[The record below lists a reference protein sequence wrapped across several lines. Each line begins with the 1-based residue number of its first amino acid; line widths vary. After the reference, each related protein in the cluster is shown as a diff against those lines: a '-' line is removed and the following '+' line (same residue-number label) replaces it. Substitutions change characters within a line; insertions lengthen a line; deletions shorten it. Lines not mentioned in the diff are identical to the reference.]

1 MIKVRSK
8 TLFISGE
15 EQSIAAVGEAETTV
29 REFSIDRLSGDGIDL
44 ANLIFKLNIRYVGTK
59 QSDRSDLEKIVTDD
73 SIILR
78 WLISS
83 VTLSHPGT
91 AFIQLDAFDREGSCR
106 WKSYQA
112 AVYIEKSLD
121 SVVVSSSTLSEL
133 EQLEK
138 KFDTIGTREVARVE
152 AEKKRVIAEEKRE
165 EAEGKRNQ
173 SLANIVSEEEK
184 IKALSEETKGYRDSI
199 KEDKEAVSRDRK
211 DVVSVRSEVIS
222 AMNTAQQYASSAEA
236 SKTSAISEGNKIKEA
251 TIAIKNEATT
261 ARNEAVNAK
270 TEANNAKNEAISAKN
285 AANSIK
291 GEVQALK
298 NEANSTVE
306 RAKQNADRA
315 ETFANNARVS
325 EGKAEGFKTEASVSA
340 QKAKDSEAKTLEAL
354 KKAEAS
360 GKVSITKEEMKTYVD
375 SAVGNVKSGI
385 TEAEATTLARKV
397 ANDSITSR
405 FADGKGTIESDVRKW
420 SQDPSADLSIDGT
433 SIIPGY
439 FFKNSLSGFRTGMW
453 DIHAKGLMEMRKY
466 VSGEI
471 GKVQTGVPEETMRS
485 YVAGEIG
492 KVKTGAGLTEEQ
504 EKLLKLMELEKK
516 PERELGEVL
525 GLGADHS
532 EQYVLAGLQIAMR
545 YGAYGHIRPGDY
557 IVIGGKKFYVAG
569 VNCQFNSNRNGEILP
584 IKNHVDFICMD
595 TGVVPALSNEQV
607 AKYKAD
613 PIINNNW
620 SLTAVNKIMEE
631 CVFPSFKKAL
641 GMESLRISEK
651 FVGFYGEEP
660 LFQKLWI
667 PTEKELLGTNVG
679 NPEYKDIALQGQYP
693 YFVLHPNA
701 YISNKPFLLAKSI
714 GGQIFL
720 SSNGT
725 VIPGDYG
732 FLQANGGKNQMVQ
745 IPIGFRIQI

>member
-78 WLISS
+78 WLVSS

-121 SVVVSSSTLSEL
+121 SVVVSRSTLSEL

-138 KFDTIGTREVARVE
+138 KFETIGVGEAARVE
-152 AEKKRVIAEEKRE
+152 AEKKRIVAEEKRE
-165 EAEGKRNQ
+165 EAEEKRNR

-184 IKALSEETKGYRDSI
+184 IKAVSEEVKGYRDSI
-199 KEDKEAVSRDRK
+199 KEDKEAVSRDKK

-222 AMNTAQQYASSAEA
+222 AVNTAQQYASSAEA
-236 SKTSAISEGNKIKEA
+236 SKASVISEGNKIKEA
-251 TIAIKNEATT
+251 TIAIKNEATA

-270 TEANNAKNEAISAKN
+270 TEANNAKNEAVSA
-285 AANSIK
+285 
-291 GEVQALK
+291 K
-298 NEANSTVE
+298 NEANNAVA

-405 FADGKGTIESDVRKW
+405 FADGKGTIESDVKKW

-471 GKVQTGVPEETMRS
+471 GKVKTGVPEETMRS
-485 YVAGEIG
+485 YVASEIG
-492 KVKTGAGLTEEQ
+492 KVKTGAGLTEKQ
-504 EKLLKLMELEKK
+504 EKLLNLLELERK
-516 PERELGEVL
+516 PEREIGELL

-532 EQYVLAGLQIAMR
+532 GQYVLAGLQILMR
-545 YGAYGHIRPGDY
+545 KGEYGHIRPGDY
-557 IVIGGKKFYVAG
+557 FYHNWEQKNRKLKFKVLG
-569 VNCQFNSNRNGEILP
+569 VNPYNIGKPHI
-584 IKNHVDFICMD
+584 DFICLDERNTSAFMD
-595 TGVVPALSNEQV
+595 MEKLKTFTAGGRYKTAGIIYEWSKEFMSDNATLLRLITEKSIAQAGNMKIWAPTKCEVFGKSYYDDETAPYVDEFFQYPLF
-607 AKYKAD
+607 AKSQEEKICRKENKT
-613 PIINNNW
+613 PIGLVLLDEN
-620 SLTAVNKIMEE
+620 AVNRQ
-631 CVFPSFKKAL
+631 AL
-641 GMESLRISEK
+641 TS
-651 FVGFYGEEP
+651 
-660 LFQKLWI
+660 
-667 PTEKELLGTNVG
+667 PTGTNFSA
-679 NPEYKDIALQGQYP
+679 EYYNVFTKEQKKDEYC
-693 YFVLHPNA
+693 
-701 YISNKPFLLAKSI
+701 
-714 GGQIFL
+714 
-720 SSNGT
+720 
-725 VIPGDYG
+725 
-732 FLQANGGKNQMVQ
+732 
-745 IPIGFRIQI
+745 IPICFRVALPG

>member
-73 SIILR
+73 AIILR
-78 WLISS
+78 WLVSS

-138 KFDTIGTREVARVE
+138 KFETIGVGEAARVE
-152 AEKKRVIAEEKRE
+152 AEKKRIVAEEKRE

-184 IKALSEETKGYRDSI
+184 IKAVSEEAKGYRDSI

-211 DVVSVRSEVIS
+211 DVVSIRSEVIS
-222 AMNTAQQYASSAEA
+222 AMNTAQQYASSAES
-236 SKTSAISEGNKIKEA
+236 SKA
-251 TIAIKNEATT
+251 EATT

-270 TEANNAKNEAISAKN
+270 TEANSAKNEAVSAKN
-285 AANSIK
+285 ATNSIK

-298 NEANSTVE
+298 NEANSTVD

-315 ETFANNARVS
+315 ETFANNAKVS
-325 EGKAEGFKTEASVSA
+325 EGKAEGFKAEASVSA

-405 FADGKGTIESDVRKW
+405 FADGKGTIESDIKKW

-433 SIIPGY
+433 SVIPGY
-439 FFKNSLSGFRTGMW
+439 FFKNSLSGFRAGMW
-453 DIHAKGLMEMRKY
+453 DIHAKGLMDMRKY
-466 VSGEI
+466 VSSEI
-471 GKVQTGVPEETMRS
+471 SKVQTGVPEETMRS

-492 KVKTGAGLTEEQ
+492 KIKTGTGLTEEQ
-504 EKLLKLMELEKK
+504 EKLLKLVELEKQ
-516 PERELGEVL
+516 PERNIAELL
-525 GLGADHS
+525 GYRSDSSGQA
-532 EQYVLAGLQIAMR
+532 VVAGLQIYMR
-545 YGAYGHIRPGDY
+545 KGVYGHIRPGDY
-557 IVIGGKKFYVAG
+557 FYYDWEQKNRRLKFKVLG
-569 VNCQFNSNRNGEILP
+569 VNPYNIGTPHI
-584 IKNHVDFICMD
+584 DFICLDERNTSAFMD
-595 TGVVPALSNEQV
+595 MEKLKTFTKYGR
-607 AKYKAD
+607 AKTAS
-613 PIINNNW
+613 IINEWNKEFIADNA
-620 SLTAVNKIMEE
+620 SLMRFIFTKYINDVGQMKIWVPTKCEVFGKSYYDDKVAPYSEE
-631 CVFPSFKKAL
+631 LFQ
-641 GMESLRISEK
+641 
-651 FVGFYGEEP
+651 YP
-660 LFQKLWI
+660 LF
-667 PTEKELLGTNVG
+667 
-679 NPEYKDIALQGQYP
+679 
-693 YFVLHPNA
+693 
-701 YISNKPFLLAKSI
+701 AKSQEEKI
-714 GGQIFL
+714 CVKENK
-720 SSNGT
+720 S
-725 VIPGDYG
+725 
-732 FLQANGGKNQMVQ
+732 
-745 IPIGFRIQI
+745 PIGFVLLDTQPGGRQALTSSYGTNFSAEYNNVFTKEQKKDEYCIPICFRVALPG

>member
-78 WLISS
+78 WLVSS

-138 KFDTIGTREVARVE
+138 KFETIGVGEAARVE
-152 AEKKRVIAEEKRE
+152 AEKKRIVAEEKRE
-165 EAEGKRNQ
+165 EAEEKRNQ

-184 IKALSEETKGYRDSI
+184 IKAVSEEAKGYRDSI

-222 AMNTAQQYASSAEA
+222 AVNTAQQYASSAEA
-236 SKTSAISEGNKIKEA
+236 SKASAISEGNKIKEA

-270 TEANNAKNEAISAKN
+270 TEANGAKNEAVSA
-285 AANSIK
+285 
-291 GEVQALK
+291 K
-298 NEANSTVE
+298 NEANNAAA

-315 ETFANNARVS
+315 ETFANNAKVS
-325 EGKAEGFKTEASVSA
+325 EGKAEGFKTEASASA
-340 QKAKDSEAKTLEAL
+340 QKAKDSETKTLEAL

-360 GKVSITKEEMKTYVD
+360 GKVPSVTKEEMKTYVD
-375 SAVGNVKSGI
+375 SAVGNVKGGI

-405 FADGKGTIESDVRKW
+405 FADGKGTIESDVKKW
-420 SQDPSADLSIDGT
+420 SQDPSAELSIDGT

-439 FFKNSLSGFRTGMW
+439 FFKNSLSGFRAGMW

-471 GKVQTGVPEETMRS
+471 GKVKTGVPEETMRS

-492 KVKTGAGLTEEQ
+492 KVKTGAGLTEKQ
-504 EKLLKLMELEKK
+504 EKLLNLLELERK
-516 PERELGEVL
+516 PEREIGELL

-532 EQYVLAGLQIAMR
+532 GQYVLAGLQILMR
-545 YGAYGHIRPGDY
+545 KGEYGHIRPGDY
-557 IVIGGKKFYVAG
+557 FYHNWEQKNRKLKFKVLG
-569 VNCQFNSNRNGEILP
+569 VNPYNIGKPHI
-584 IKNHVDFICMD
+584 DFICLDERNTSAFMD
-595 TGVVPALSNEQV
+595 MEKLKTFTAGGR
-607 AKYKAD
+607 YKTAG
-613 PIINNNW
+613 IIYEW
-620 SLTAVNKIMEE
+620 SKEFMSDNATLLRLITEKSIAQAGNMKIWAPTKCEVFGKSYYDDETAPYVDE
-631 CVFPSFKKAL
+631 FL
-641 GMESLRISEK
+641 Q
-651 FVGFYGEEP
+651 YP
-660 LFQKLWI
+660 LF
-667 PTEKELLGTNVG
+667 
-679 NPEYKDIALQGQYP
+679 
-693 YFVLHPNA
+693 
-701 YISNKPFLLAKSI
+701 AKSQEEKI
-714 GGQIFL
+714 CRKE
-720 SSNGT
+720 N
-725 VIPGDYG
+725 
-732 FLQANGGKNQMVQ
+732 K
-745 IPIGFRIQI
+745 IPIGFVLLDENSVNRQALTSPTGTNFSAEYYNVFTKEQKKDEYCIPICFRVALPG

>member
-78 WLISS
+78 WLVSS

-138 KFDTIGTREVARVE
+138 KFDTIGAREAARVE
-152 AEKKRVIAEEKRE
+152 AEKKRSVAEEKRE
-165 EAEGKRNQ
+165 EAEGKRNR

-184 IKALSEETKGYRDSI
+184 IKAVSEEAKGYRDSI
-199 KEDKEAVSRDRK
+199 KEDKEAVSRDKK
-211 DVVSVRSEVIS
+211 DVISVRSEVIS
-222 AMNTAQQYASSAEA
+222 AMNTAQQYASSAES
-236 SKTSAISEGNKIKEA
+236 SKA
-251 TIAIKNEATT
+251 EATT
-261 ARNEAVNAK
+261 ARNEAVTAK
-270 TEANNAKNEAISAKN
+270 TEANSAKNEAVSAKN

-291 GEVQALK
+291 GEVQTLK
-298 NEANSTVE
+298 NEANSTVD

-315 ETFANNARVS
+315 ETFANNAKVS

-354 KKAEAS
+354 KKSEAS

-405 FADGKGTIESDVRKW
+405 FADGKGTIESDVKKW

-471 GKVQTGVPEETMRS
+471 GKVKTGVPEETMRS
-485 YVAGEIG
+485 YVASEIG
-492 KVKTGAGLTEEQ
+492 KVKTGAGLTEKQ
-504 EKLLKLMELEKK
+504 EKLLNLLELERK
-516 PERELGEVL
+516 PEREIGELL

-532 EQYVLAGLQIAMR
+532 GQYVLAGLQILMR
-545 YGAYGHIRPGDY
+545 KGEYGHIRPGDY
-557 IVIGGKKFYVAG
+557 FYHNWEQKNRKLKFKVLG
-569 VNCQFNSNRNGEILP
+569 VNPYNIGKPHI
-584 IKNHVDFICMD
+584 DFICLDERNTSAFMD
-595 TGVVPALSNEQV
+595 MEKLKTFTAGGR
-607 AKYKAD
+607 YKTAG
-613 PIINNNW
+613 IIYEW
-620 SLTAVNKIMEE
+620 SKEFMSDNATLLRLITEKSIAQAGNMKIWAPTKCEVFGKSYYDDETAPYVDE
-631 CVFPSFKKAL
+631 FL
-641 GMESLRISEK
+641 Q
-651 FVGFYGEEP
+651 YP
-660 LFQKLWI
+660 LF
-667 PTEKELLGTNVG
+667 
-679 NPEYKDIALQGQYP
+679 
-693 YFVLHPNA
+693 
-701 YISNKPFLLAKSI
+701 AKSQEEKI
-714 GGQIFL
+714 CRKE
-720 SSNGT
+720 N
-725 VIPGDYG
+725 
-732 FLQANGGKNQMVQ
+732 K
-745 IPIGFRIQI
+745 IPIGFVLLDENPVNRQALTSPTGTNFSAEYYNVFTKEQKKDEYCIPICFRVALPG

>member
-59 QSDRSDLEKIVTDD
+59 QSDRSDLEKVVTDD

-138 KFDTIGTREVARVE
+138 KFDTIGAREAARVE
-152 AEKKRVIAEEKRE
+152 AEKKRIVAEEKRE

-184 IKALSEETKGYRDSI
+184 IKAISEEAKGYRDSI
-199 KEDKEAVSRDRK
+199 KEDKEAVSRDKK
-211 DVVSVRSEVIS
+211 DVVSLRSEVVS

-236 SKTSAISEGNKIKEA
+236 SKSSAISEGNRIKEA

-291 GEVQALK
+291 GEVQTLK
-298 NEANSTVE
+298 NEANNAVD

-405 FADGKGTIESDVRKW
+405 FADGKDTIESDVRKW
-420 SQDPSADLSIDGT
+420 SQDPSAELSIDGT

-504 EKLLKLMELEKK
+504 EKLLKLVELEKQ
-516 PERELGEVL
+516 PERNIAELL
-525 GLGADHS
+525 GYPINSSGQA
-532 EQYVLAGLQIAMR
+532 VVAGLQIHMR
-545 YGAYGHIRPGDY
+545 KGVYGHIRPGDY
-557 IVIGGKKFYVAG
+557 FYYDWEQKNRKLKFKVLG
-569 VNCQFNSNRNGEILP
+569 VNPYNIGKPHI
-584 IKNHVDFICMD
+584 DFICLDARNTSAFMD
-595 TGVVPALSNEQV
+595 MEKLRTFTAGGRYKPAGIIYEWSKEFITDNAALLRLITKKNISNAGNMQIWAPTRCEV
-607 AKYKAD
+607 FGKDYYAD
-613 PIINNNW
+613 RVEPFNN
-620 SLTAVNKIMEE
+620 EY
-631 CVFPSFKKAL
+631 FQ
-641 GMESLRISEK
+641 
-651 FVGFYGEEP
+651 YP
-660 LFQKLWI
+660 LFAKSQEERLCRTDDGKTIGFMLLDNGGSSDQAVATADGTAGA
-667 PTEKELLGTNVG
+667 TEF
-679 NPEYKDIALQGQYP
+679 Y
-693 YFVLHPNA
+693 NA
-701 YISNKPFLLAKSI
+701 YTTEQKK
-714 GGQIFL
+714 
-720 SSNGT
+720 
-725 VIPGDYG
+725 GDYC
-732 FLQANGGKNQMVQ
+732 
-745 IPIGFRIQI
+745 IPICFRVALPG

>member
-44 ANLIFKLNIRYVGTK
+44 ANLIFRLNIRYVGTK

-78 WLISS
+78 WLVSS

-121 SVVVSSSTLSEL
+121 SVVVSRSTLSEL

-138 KFDTIGTREVARVE
+138 KFETIGVGEAARVE
-152 AEKKRVIAEEKRE
+152 AEKKRIVAEEKRE
-165 EAEGKRNQ
+165 EAEEKRNQ

-184 IKALSEETKGYRDSI
+184 IKAVSEEAKGYRDSI
-199 KEDKEAVSRDRK
+199 KEDKEAVSRDRN

-236 SKTSAISEGNKIKEA
+236 SKASVISEGNKVKEA

-270 TEANNAKNEAISAKN
+270 TEANSAKNEAVSAKN

-298 NEANSTVE
+298 NEANSTVD

-315 ETFANNARVS
+315 ESFANNAKVS

-397 ANDSITSR
+397 ANESITSR

-420 SQDPSADLSIDGT
+420 SQDPSAELNIDMT
-433 SIIPGY
+433 SVIPGY
-439 FFKNSLSGFRTGMW
+439 FFKNSLSGFRSGMW
-453 DIHAKGLMEMRKY
+453 DIHEKGLTEMRKY

-504 EKLLKLMELEKK
+504 EKLLKLVELEKQ
-516 PERELGEVL
+516 PERNIAELL
-525 GLGADHS
+525 GYPINSSGQD
-532 EQYVLAGLQIAMR
+532 VVAGLQIHMR
-545 YGAYGHIRPGDY
+545 KGVYGHIRPGDY
-557 IVIGGKKFYVAG
+557 FYYDWEQKNRKLKFKVLG
-569 VNCQFNSNRNGEILP
+569 VNPYSIGTPHI
-584 IKNHVDFICMD
+584 DFICLDERNTSAFMD
-595 TGVVPALSNEQV
+595 MEKLKTFTRTGRWKTAS
-607 AKYKAD
+607 
-613 PIINNNW
+613 IINEWNKEFIADNA
-620 SLTAVNKIMEE
+620 SLMRFIYTKYINDAGQMKIWAPTKCE
-631 CVFPSFKKAL
+631 VFGKSYYEDKVAPYSDEF
-641 GMESLRISEK
+641 
-651 FVGFYGEEP
+651 FQYP
-660 LFQKLWI
+660 LFAKSQDERVCI
-667 PTEKELLGTNVG
+667 KENKSSIGFVLLDAQPGGRQALTSYYGTNFSA
-679 NPEYKDIALQGQYP
+679 EYENVFTKEQ
-693 YFVLHPNA
+693 
-701 YISNKPFLLAKSI
+701 K
-714 GGQIFL
+714 
-720 SSNGT
+720 
-725 VIPGDYG
+725 
-732 FLQANGGKNQMVQ
+732 KNEYC
-745 IPIGFRIQI
+745 IPICFRVALPE

>member
-78 WLISS
+78 WLVSS

-138 KFDTIGTREVARVE
+138 KFDTIGVGEAARVE
-152 AEKKRVIAEEKRE
+152 AEKKRIVAEEKRE
-165 EAEGKRNQ
+165 EAEEKRNQ

-184 IKALSEETKGYRDSI
+184 IKAVSEEAKGYRDSI
-199 KEDKEAVSRDRK
+199 KEDKEAVSRDKK

-222 AMNTAQQYASSAEA
+222 AVNTAQQYASSAEA
-236 SKTSAISEGNKIKEA
+236 SKV
-251 TIAIKNEATT
+251 EATT

-270 TEANNAKNEAISAKN
+270 TEANSAKNEAVSAKN
-285 AANSIK
+285 ATNSIK

-298 NEANSTVE
+298 NEANSTVAM
-306 RAKQNADRA
+306 AKQNADRA
-315 ETFANNARVS
+315 ESFANNAKVS
-325 EGKAEGFKTEASVSA
+325 EGKAEGFKAEASVSA

-439 FFKNSLSGFRTGMW
+439 FFKNSLSGFRTGVW
-453 DIHAKGLMEMRKY
+453 DLYAKGLMEMRKY
-466 VSGEI
+466 VS
-471 GKVQTGVPEETMRS
+471 
-485 YVAGEIG
+485 GEIG

-504 EKLLKLMELEKK
+504 EKLLNLLELERK
-516 PERELGEVL
+516 PEREIGELL

-532 EQYVLAGLQIAMR
+532 GQYVLAGLQILMR
-545 YGAYGHIRPGDY
+545 KGEYGHIRPGDY
-557 IVIGGKKFYVAG
+557 FYHNWEQKNRKLKFKVLG
-569 VNCQFNSNRNGEILP
+569 VNPYNIGKPHI
-584 IKNHVDFICMD
+584 DFICLDERNTSAFMD
-595 TGVVPALSNEQV
+595 MEKLKTFTAGGR
-607 AKYKAD
+607 YKTAG
-613 PIINNNW
+613 IIYEW
-620 SLTAVNKIMEE
+620 SKEFMSDNATLLRLITEKSIAQAGNMKIWAPTKCE
-631 CVFPSFKKAL
+631 VFGKSYYEDKAYPYSDEFL
-641 GMESLRISEK
+641 Q
-651 FVGFYGEEP
+651 YP
-660 LFQKLWI
+660 LFAKSQEEKICRADNNRAIGFVLLDQSPVNRQALTS
-667 PTEKELLGTNVG
+667 PTGTNFSA
-679 NPEYKDIALQGQYP
+679 EYYNVFTKEQKKDEYC
-693 YFVLHPNA
+693 
-701 YISNKPFLLAKSI
+701 
-714 GGQIFL
+714 
-720 SSNGT
+720 
-725 VIPGDYG
+725 
-732 FLQANGGKNQMVQ
+732 
-745 IPIGFRIQI
+745 IPICFRVALPG

>member
-138 KFDTIGTREVARVE
+138 KFDTIGVGEAARVE
-152 AEKKRVIAEEKRE
+152 AEKKRIIAEQKRE
-165 EAEGKRNQ
+165 EAEEKRNQ

-184 IKALSEETKGYRDSI
+184 IKAVSEETKGYRDSV
-199 KEDKEAVSRDRK
+199 KADKEAVSRDRK

-222 AMNTAQQYASSAEA
+222 AVNTAQQYASSAEA
-236 SKTSAISEGNKIKEA
+236 SKTSAISECNKIKEA
-251 TIAIKNEATT
+251 TIAIKSEAIT

-270 TEANNAKNEAISAKN
+270 TEANSAKNEAISAKN

-298 NEANSTVE
+298 NEASSTVD

-315 ETFANNARVS
+315 ETFANNAKAS

-340 QKAKDSEAKTLEAL
+340 QKAKDSESKTLEAL

-385 TEAEATTLARKV
+385 TEAEATALARKV
-397 ANDSITSR
+397 ANDSINSR

-420 SQDPSADLSIDGT
+420 SQDQSAELSIDMT
-433 SIIPGY
+433 SVIPGY
-439 FFKNSLSGFRTGMW
+439 FFKNSLSGFRSGMW
-453 DIHAKGLMEMRKY
+453 DIHAKGLMELRNVEKSLY
-466 VSGEI
+466 STQRDLLTFLNRGNALETFKEI
-471 GKVQTGVPEETMRS
+471 KRLVNGNQHDRLKV
-485 YVAGEIG
+485 
-492 KVKTGAGLTEEQ
+492 
-504 EKLLKLMELEKK
+504 
-516 PERELGEVL
+516 
-525 GLGADHS
+525 
-532 EQYVLAGLQIAMR
+532 
-545 YGAYGHIRPGDY
+545 GDY
-557 IVIGGKKFYVAG
+557 IVDNNIKWIVA
-569 VNCQFNSNRNGEILP
+569 SIDRLGEKRSVEFLTF
-584 IKNHVDFICMD
+584 DFPD
-595 TGVVPALSNEQV
+595 TLSVE
-607 AKYKAD
+607 
-613 PIINNNW
+613 
-620 SLTAVNKIMEE
+620 
-631 CVFPSFKKAL
+631 FK
-641 GMESLRISEK
+641 
-651 FVGFYGEEP
+651 
-660 LFQKLWI
+660 
-667 PTEKELLGTNVG
+667 
-679 NPEYKDIALQGQYP
+679 
-693 YFVLHPNA
+693 
-701 YISNKPFLLAKSI
+701 
-714 GGQIFL
+714 
-720 SSNGT
+720 
-725 VIPGDYG
+725 
-732 FLQANGGKNQMVQ
+732 GGKNYVLSFELIDTEVSKICNAVEATSRLAREG
-745 IPIGFRIQI
+745 IPSKTTLYREEGTYETMYYAPDIGSVDTIKAISMLAAFYSKPSTLDINYIASPTMPLFNLEMFKKKLSASAYLVRSIFDFFGLSVTKGDFPDFGDFDSQASYDKRSKLPKPIICFRIEGN

>member
-121 SVVVSSSTLSEL
+121 SVVVSRSTLSEL

-138 KFDTIGTREVARVE
+138 KFETIGVGEAARVE
-152 AEKKRVIAEEKRE
+152 AEKKRIVAEEKRE

-184 IKALSEETKGYRDSI
+184 IKAVSEEVKGYRDSI
-199 KEDKEAVSRDRK
+199 KEDKEAVSRDKK

-222 AMNTAQQYASSAEA
+222 AMNTAQQYASSAES
-236 SKTSAISEGNKIKEA
+236 SKA
-251 TIAIKNEATT
+251 EATT

-298 NEANSTVE
+298 NEANSTVD

-315 ETFANNARVS
+315 ESFANNAKVS

-405 FADGKGTIESDVRKW
+405 FADGKGTIESDVKKW
-420 SQDPSADLSIDGT
+420 SQDPSAELNIDAT
-433 SIIPGY
+433 SVIPGY
-439 FFKNSLSGFRTGMW
+439 FFKNSLSGFRSGMW
-453 DIHAKGLMEMRKY
+453 DIHAKGLMELRNVEKSLY
-466 VSGEI
+466 STQRDLLTFLNRGNALETFKEI
-471 GKVQTGVPEETMRS
+471 KSLVKSNQHDQLKV
-485 YVAGEIG
+485 
-492 KVKTGAGLTEEQ
+492 
-504 EKLLKLMELEKK
+504 
-516 PERELGEVL
+516 
-525 GLGADHS
+525 
-532 EQYVLAGLQIAMR
+532 
-545 YGAYGHIRPGDY
+545 GDY
-557 IVIGGKKFYVAG
+557 IVDNNIKWIVASIDRLGEKRSVEFLTFDFPDTLSLESENLKNKVFTLKDFDIEISKICNNTEATSRLAREGIPSKTILYYGEGTYETMYYVPYHESVDAINVLGATITIANLLDKEFTTNVDATNIPLFNLEIFKRKLYASAYLLRLGNGFGSYSVTKG
-569 VNCQFNSNRNGEILP
+569 VHPNPGDFNSKVSPDKRSKLP
-584 IKNHVDFICMD
+584 K
-595 TGVVPALSNEQV
+595 
-607 AKYKAD
+607 
-613 PIINNNW
+613 PII
-620 SLTAVNKIMEE
+620 
-631 CVFPSFKKAL
+631 C
-641 GMESLRISEK
+641 
-651 FVGFYGEEP
+651 
-660 LFQKLWI
+660 
-667 PTEKELLGTNVG
+667 
-679 NPEYKDIALQGQYP
+679 
-693 YFVLHPNA
+693 
-701 YISNKPFLLAKSI
+701 
-714 GGQIFL
+714 
-720 SSNGT
+720 
-725 VIPGDYG
+725 
-732 FLQANGGKNQMVQ
+732 
-745 IPIGFRIQI
+745 FRIEGN

>member
-73 SIILR
+73 AIILR
-78 WLISS
+78 WLVSS

-138 KFDTIGTREVARVE
+138 KFDTIGVGEAARVE
-152 AEKKRVIAEEKRE
+152 AEKKRIVAEEKRE
-165 EAEGKRNQ
+165 EAEEKRNR

-184 IKALSEETKGYRDSI
+184 IKAVSEEAKGYRDSI
-199 KEDKEAVSRDRK
+199 KEDKEAVSRDRN

-236 SKTSAISEGNKIKEA
+236 SKASVISEGNKIKEA
-251 TIAIKNEATT
+251 TTAIKNEATT

-270 TEANNAKNEAISAKN
+270 TEANNAKNEAVSAKN
-285 AANSIK
+285 ETNNAVA
-291 GEVQALK
+291 
-298 NEANSTVE
+298 

-315 ETFANNARVS
+315 ETFANNAKVS
-325 EGKAEGFKTEASVSA
+325 EGKAEGFKAEASVSA

-405 FADGKGTIESDVRKW
+405 FADGKGTIESDVKKW
-420 SQDPSADLSIDGT
+420 SQDPSAELSIDGT

-439 FFKNSLSGFRTGMW
+439 FFKNSLSGFRAGMW
-453 DIHAKGLMEMRKY
+453 DIHAKGLMDMRKY

-471 GKVQTGVPEETMRS
+471 SKVKTGVPEETMRS

-504 EKLLKLMELEKK
+504 EKLLKLMELEKQ
-516 PERELGEVL
+516 PERNIAELL
-525 GLGADHS
+525 GYPINSSGQA
-532 EQYVLAGLQIAMR
+532 VVAGLQIHMR
-545 YGAYGHIRPGDY
+545 KGVYGHIRPGDY
-557 IVIGGKKFYVAG
+557 FYYDWEQKNRKLKFKVLG
-569 VNCQFNSNRNGEILP
+569 VNPYNIGNPHI
-584 IKNHVDFICMD
+584 DFICLDERNTSAFMD
-595 TGVVPALSNEQV
+595 MEKLKTFTKYGR
-607 AKYKAD
+607 AKTAS
-613 PIINNNW
+613 IINEWNKEFIADNA
-620 SLTAVNKIMEE
+620 SLMRFIFTKYINDVGQMKIWAPTKCEVFGKSYYDDKVAPYSEE
-631 CVFPSFKKAL
+631 LFQ
-641 GMESLRISEK
+641 
-651 FVGFYGEEP
+651 YP
-660 LFQKLWI
+660 LF
-667 PTEKELLGTNVG
+667 
-679 NPEYKDIALQGQYP
+679 
-693 YFVLHPNA
+693 
-701 YISNKPFLLAKSI
+701 AKSQEEKI
-714 GGQIFL
+714 CVKENK
-720 SSNGT
+720 S
-725 VIPGDYG
+725 
-732 FLQANGGKNQMVQ
+732 
-745 IPIGFRIQI
+745 PIGFVLLDTQPGGRQALTSSYGTNFSAEYNNVFTKEQKKDEYCIPICFRVALPG

>member
-73 SIILR
+73 AIILR
-78 WLISS
+78 WLVSS

-138 KFDTIGTREVARVE
+138 KFETVGVGEAARVE
-152 AEKKRVIAEEKRE
+152 AEKKRIVAEEKRE

-184 IKALSEETKGYRDSI
+184 IKAVSEEVKGYRDSI
-199 KEDKEAVSRDRK
+199 KEDKEAVSRDKK

-222 AMNTAQQYASSAEA
+222 AMNTAQQYASSAES
-236 SKTSAISEGNKIKEA
+236 SKA
-251 TIAIKNEATT
+251 EATT

-298 NEANSTVE
+298 NEANSTVD

-315 ETFANNARVS
+315 ETFANNAKVS

-492 KVKTGAGLTEEQ
+492 KVKTGTGLTEEQ

-516 PERELGEVL
+516 PEREIGELL

-532 EQYVLAGLQIAMR
+532 EQYVIAGLQIAMR

-613 PIINNNW
+613 PIIKNNW
-620 SLTAVNKIMEE
+620 SLAAVNKIMEE

-701 YISNKPFLLAKSI
+701 YISNKLFLLAKSI
-714 GGQIFL
+714 GGQLFF

-725 VIPGDYG
+725 VLPGDYG

>member
-78 WLISS
+78 WLVSS

-121 SVVVSSSTLSEL
+121 SVVVSRSTLSEL

-138 KFDTIGTREVARVE
+138 KFDTIGAREAARVE
-152 AEKKRVIAEEKRE
+152 AEKKRIAAEEKRE
-165 EAEGKRNQ
+165 EAEEKRNR

-184 IKALSEETKGYRDSI
+184 IKAVSEEVKGYRDSI
-199 KEDKEAVSRDRK
+199 KEDKEAVSRDKK

-236 SKTSAISEGNKIKEA
+236 SKA
-251 TIAIKNEATT
+251 EATT

-270 TEANNAKNEAISAKN
+270 TEANSAKNEAVSAKN

-291 GEVQALK
+291 GEVQTLK
-298 NEANSTVE
+298 NEANNAVA
-306 RAKQNADRA
+306 RANQNADRA
-315 ETFANNARVS
+315 ETFANNAKVS

-360 GKVSITKEEMKTYVD
+360 GKVPGVTKEEMKTYVD

-405 FADGKGTIESDVRKW
+405 FADGKGTIESDVKKW
-420 SQDPSADLSIDGT
+420 SQDPSAELNIDAT
-433 SIIPGY
+433 SVIPGY
-439 FFKNSLSGFRTGMW
+439 FFKNSLSGFRAGMW
-453 DIHAKGLMEMRKY
+453 DIHAKGLTEMRKY

-471 GKVQTGVPEETMRS
+471 GKIKTGVPEETMRS

-492 KVKTGAGLTEEQ
+492 KVKAGAGLTEEQ

-516 PERELGEVL
+516 PEREIGELL
-525 GLGADHS
+525 GLGADTS
-532 EQYVLAGLQIAMR
+532 RQYILAVLQLHMR
-545 YGAYGHIRPGDY
+545 KGAYGHIRPGDY
-557 IVIGGKKFYVAG
+557 FYYDWVQKNRKLKFKVLG
-569 VNCQFNSNRNGEILP
+569 VNPYNIGKPHI
-584 IKNHVDFICMD
+584 DFICLDARNTSAFMD
-595 TGVVPALSNEQV
+595 MEKLKTYTAYGRYKSAGIIYEWSKEFISDNADLLRYVTEKSIEQAGNMKIWAPTKCEV
-607 AKYKAD
+607 FGKSYYEDKAYPYSD
-613 PIINNNW
+613 
-620 SLTAVNKIMEE
+620 E
-631 CVFPSFKKAL
+631 FFQ
-641 GMESLRISEK
+641 
-651 FVGFYGEEP
+651 YP
-660 LFQKLWI
+660 LFAKSQEEKICRADNNRGIGFVLLDQSPVNRQALTS
-667 PTEKELLGTNVG
+667 PTGTNFSA
-679 NPEYKDIALQGQYP
+679 EYVNVFTKEQKKDEYC
-693 YFVLHPNA
+693 
-701 YISNKPFLLAKSI
+701 
-714 GGQIFL
+714 
-720 SSNGT
+720 
-725 VIPGDYG
+725 
-732 FLQANGGKNQMVQ
+732 
-745 IPIGFRIQI
+745 IPICFRVALPG

>member
-73 SIILR
+73 AIILR
-78 WLISS
+78 WLVSS

-138 KFDTIGTREVARVE
+138 KFDTIGAREAARVE
-152 AEKKRVIAEEKRE
+152 AEKKRIVAEEKRE
-165 EAEGKRNQ
+165 EAEEKRNQ
-173 SLANIVSEEEK
+173 SLANIISEEEK
-184 IKALSEETKGYRDSI
+184 IKAVSEEAKGYRDSV
-199 KEDKEAVSRDRK
+199 KEDKEAVSRDKK

-222 AMNTAQQYASSAEA
+222 AMNTAQQYASSAES
-236 SKTSAISEGNKIKEA
+236 SKA
-251 TIAIKNEATT
+251 EATT

-298 NEANSTVE
+298 NEANSTVD

-315 ETFANNARVS
+315 ETFANNAKVS

-340 QKAKDSEAKTLEAL
+340 QKAKDSESKTLEAL

-453 DIHAKGLMEMRKY
+453 DIHAKGLTEMRKY

-492 KVKTGAGLTEEQ
+492 KVKTGTGLTEEQ

-516 PERELGEVL
+516 PEREIGELL

-532 EQYVLAGLQIAMR
+532 EQYVIAGLQIAMR

-569 VNCQFNSNRNGEILP
+569 VNCQFNSNRNEEILP

-595 TGVVPALSNEQV
+595 SGVVPALSNEQV

-613 PIINNNW
+613 PAINNNW
-620 SLTAVNKIMEE
+620 SLAAVNKIMEE

-701 YISNKPFLLAKSI
+701 YISNKLFLLSKSI
-714 GGQIFL
+714 DGQLFF

-725 VIPGDYG
+725 VLPGDFG

>member
-15 EQSIAAVGEAETTV
+15 EQSISAVGEAETTV
-29 REFSIDRLSGDGIDL
+29 REFCIDRLSGDGIDL
-44 ANLIFKLNIRYVGTK
+44 ANLIFKLNIRYVGAK

-78 WLISS
+78 WLVSS
-83 VTLSHPGT
+83 VTLSHAGT

-138 KFDTIGTREVARVE
+138 KFETIGAGEAARVE
-152 AEKKRVIAEEKRE
+152 AEKKRIVAEEKRE
-165 EAEGKRNQ
+165 EAEEKRNQ

-184 IKALSEETKGYRDSI
+184 IKAVSEEAKGYRDSV
-199 KEDKEAVSRDRK
+199 KADKEAVSRDRK

-222 AMNTAQQYASSAEA
+222 AVNTAQQYASSAEA
-236 SKTSAISEGNKIKEA
+236 SKTSAISESNKIKEA
-251 TIAIKNEATT
+251 TIAIKNEAAA
-261 ARNEAVNAK
+261 ARNEAINAK

-298 NEANSTVE
+298 NEASSTVD

-315 ETFANNARVS
+315 ETFANNAKVS

-340 QKAKDSEAKTLEAL
+340 QKAKDSESKTLEAL

-385 TEAEATTLARKV
+385 TEAEATALARKV
-397 ANDSITSR
+397 ANDSINSR

-420 SQDPSADLSIDGT
+420 SQDPSAELNIDMT
-433 SIIPGY
+433 SVIPGY
-439 FFKNSLSGFRTGMW
+439 FFKNSLSGFRSGMW
-453 DIHAKGLMEMRKY
+453 DIHEKGLTEMRKY

-492 KVKTGAGLTEEQ
+492 KVKTGAGLTEKQ
-504 EKLLKLMELEKK
+504 EKLLKLMELEMKS
-516 PERELGEVL
+516 ERHIGELL
-525 GLGADHS
+525 GLDADRS
-532 EQYVLAGLQIAMR
+532 GQYMASVLAAVLRNGL
-545 YGAYGHIRPGDY
+545 YGNIRPGDY
-557 IVIGGKKFYVAG
+557 FYYDWEQKNRKLKFKVLG
-569 VNCQFNSNRNGEILP
+569 VNPYNIGRPHI
-584 IKNHVDFICMD
+584 DFICLDARNTSAFMD
-595 TGVVPALSNEQV
+595 MEKLKTFTRTGR
-607 AKYKAD
+607 YKTAD
-613 PIINNNW
+613 IINEW
-620 SLTAVNKIMEE
+620 SKEFISDNEFLLRRITEKSIGYAGKMKIWAPTRCE
-631 CVFPSFKKAL
+631 VFGKSYYDDKTGPYVDEFL
-641 GMESLRISEK
+641 Q
-651 FVGFYGEEP
+651 YP
-660 LFQKLWI
+660 LFAKSQEEKICRKEDKSPIGFVLLDEYSVNRQALTS
-667 PTEKELLGTNVG
+667 PTGTSFSE
-679 NPEYKDIALQGQYP
+679 EYKDVFIKEQNEDEYC
-693 YFVLHPNA
+693 
-701 YISNKPFLLAKSI
+701 
-714 GGQIFL
+714 
-720 SSNGT
+720 
-725 VIPGDYG
+725 
-732 FLQANGGKNQMVQ
+732 M
-745 IPIGFRIQI
+745 PICFRIA

>member
-29 REFSIDRLSGDGIDL
+29 REFSIDRLSGDGIGL

-73 SIILR
+73 AIILR

-121 SVVVSSSTLSEL
+121 SVIVSSSTLSEL

-138 KFDTIGTREVARVE
+138 KFETIGIGEAARVE
-152 AEKKRVIAEEKRE
+152 AEKKRIVAEEKRE

-184 IKALSEETKGYRDSI
+184 IKAISEEAKGYRDSI
-199 KEDKEAVSRDRK
+199 KEDKEAVSRDKK
-211 DVVSVRSEVIS
+211 DVVSLRSEVVS

-236 SKTSAISEGNKIKEA
+236 SKTSVISEGNKIKEA

-270 TEANNAKNEAISAKN
+270 TEANSAKNEAVSAKN

-298 NEANSTVE
+298 NEANNAVD

-315 ETFANNARVS
+315 ETFANNAKLS
-325 EGKAEGFKTEASVSA
+325 EGKVEGFKTEASVSA
-340 QKAKDSEAKTLEAL
+340 QKAKDAESKTLEAL
-354 KKAEAS
+354 KKAEAN
-360 GKVSITKEEMKTYVD
+360 GRVSITKEEMKTYVD
-375 SAVGNVKSGI
+375 SAVGKVKSGI

-420 SQDPSADLSIDGT
+420 SQDPFADLSIDAT
-433 SIIPGY
+433 SVIPGY
-439 FFKNSLSGFRTGMW
+439 FFKNALSGFKTGMF
-453 DIHAKGLMEMRKY
+453 DIYGKGQLELRNVEKSLYSTQRDLLTFLNRGNALDTFKEIKRLVNGNQHDKLRRK
-466 VSGEI
+466 E
-471 GKVQTGVPEETMRS
+471 KRGVLN
-485 YVAGEIG
+485 I
-492 KVKTGAGLTEEQ
+492 
-504 EKLLKLMELEKK
+504 
-516 PERELGEVL
+516 
-525 GLGADHS
+525 
-532 EQYVLAGLQIAMR
+532 
-545 YGAYGHIRPGDY
+545 
-557 IVIGGKKFYVAG
+557 
-569 VNCQFNSNRNGEILP
+569 
-584 IKNHVDFICMD
+584 
-595 TGVVPALSNEQV
+595 
-607 AKYKAD
+607 
-613 PIINNNW
+613 
-620 SLTAVNKIMEE
+620 
-631 CVFPSFKKAL
+631 
-641 GMESLRISEK
+641 
-651 FVGFYGEEP
+651 
-660 LFQKLWI
+660 
-667 PTEKELLGTNVG
+667 
-679 NPEYKDIALQGQYP
+679 
-693 YFVLHPNA
+693 
-701 YISNKPFLLAKSI
+701 
-714 GGQIFL
+714 
-720 SSNGT
+720 
-725 VIPGDYG
+725 
-732 FLQANGGKNQMVQ
+732 
-745 IPIGFRIQI
+745 

>member
-73 SIILR
+73 AIILR

-121 SVVVSSSTLSEL
+121 SVVVSRSTLSEL

-138 KFDTIGTREVARVE
+138 KFETIGAREAARVE
-152 AEKKRVIAEEKRE
+152 AEKKRIVAEEKRE
-165 EAEGKRNQ
+165 EAEEKRNQ
-173 SLANIVSEEEK
+173 SLANIISEEEK
-184 IKALSEETKGYRDSI
+184 IKAVSEEAKGYRDSI

-222 AMNTAQQYASSAEA
+222 ALNTTQQYASSAES
-236 SKTSAISEGNKIKEA
+236 SKA
-251 TIAIKNEATT
+251 EATT

-270 TEANNAKNEAISAKN
+270 TEANSAKNEAVSAKN

-291 GEVQALK
+291 GEVQTLK
-298 NEANSTVE
+298 NEASSTVA

-315 ETFANNARVS
+315 ETFANNAKVS

-471 GKVQTGVPEETMRS
+471 GKVKTGVPEETMRS

-492 KVKTGAGLTEEQ
+492 KVKTGAGLTEKQ
-504 EKLLKLMELEKK
+504 EKLLNLLELERK
-516 PERELGEVL
+516 PEREIGEVL

-532 EQYVLAGLQIAMR
+532 WKYVLAGLQIHMR
-545 YGAYGHIRPGDY
+545 KGEYGYIRPGDY
-557 IVIGGKKFYVAG
+557 FYYDWVQKNRKLKFKVLG
-569 VNCQFNSNRNGEILP
+569 VNPYNIGKPHI
-584 IKNHVDFICMD
+584 DFICLDERNTSAFMD
-595 TGVVPALSNEQV
+595 MEKFRTFTRTGR
-607 AKYKAD
+607 YKTAD
-613 PIINNNW
+613 IINEW
-620 SLTAVNKIMEE
+620 SKEFMSDNADLLMFITEKSIVQAGNMKIWAPTKCEVFGKSYYDDETAPYVDE
-631 CVFPSFKKAL
+631 FFQ
-641 GMESLRISEK
+641 
-651 FVGFYGEEP
+651 YP
-660 LFQKLWI
+660 LF
-667 PTEKELLGTNVG
+667 
-679 NPEYKDIALQGQYP
+679 
-693 YFVLHPNA
+693 
-701 YISNKPFLLAKSI
+701 AKSQEEKI
-714 GGQIFL
+714 CRKENK
-720 SSNGT
+720 S
-725 VIPGDYG
+725 
-732 FLQANGGKNQMVQ
+732 
-745 IPIGFRIQI
+745 PIGFVLLDENSTNRQALTSPTGTNFSAEYNNVFTKERKKDEYCIPICFRVALPG

>member
-44 ANLIFKLNIRYVGTK
+44 ANLIFRLNIRYVGTK

-78 WLISS
+78 WLVSS

-121 SVVVSSSTLSEL
+121 SVVVSRSTLSEL

-138 KFDTIGTREVARVE
+138 KFDTIGAREAARVE
-152 AEKKRVIAEEKRE
+152 AEKKRIVAEEKRE
-165 EAEGKRNQ
+165 EAEEKRNQ

-184 IKALSEETKGYRDSI
+184 IKAVSEEVKGYRDSI

-236 SKTSAISEGNKIKEA
+236 SKTSVISEGNKIKEA

-270 TEANNAKNEAISAKN
+270 TEANSAKNEAVSAKN
-285 AANSIK
+285 ETNNAVA
-291 GEVQALK
+291 
-298 NEANSTVE
+298 

-315 ETFANNARVS
+315 ETFANNAKVS

-405 FADGKGTIESDVRKW
+405 FADGKGTIESDVKKW
-420 SQDPSADLSIDGT
+420 SQDPSAELSIDGT

-439 FFKNSLSGFRTGMW
+439 FFKNSLSGFRSGMW

-466 VSGEI
+466 VSSEI

-504 EKLLKLMELEKK
+504 EKLLKLVELEKQ
-516 PERELGEVL
+516 PERNIAELL
-525 GLGADHS
+525 GYPINSSGQA
-532 EQYVLAGLQIAMR
+532 VVAGLQIHMR
-545 YGAYGHIRPGDY
+545 KGVYGHIRPGDY
-557 IVIGGKKFYVAG
+557 FYYDWEQKNRKLKFKVLG
-569 VNCQFNSNRNGEILP
+569 VNPYSIGTPHI
-584 IKNHVDFICMD
+584 DFICLDERNTSAFMD
-595 TGVVPALSNEQV
+595 MEKLKTFTQRGRWKTAS
-607 AKYKAD
+607 
-613 PIINNNW
+613 IINEWNKEFIADNASLMRLIFTKYINN
-620 SLTAVNKIMEE
+620 AGQMKIWAPTKCE
-631 CVFPSFKKAL
+631 VFGKSYYEDKVAPYSDEF
-641 GMESLRISEK
+641 
-651 FVGFYGEEP
+651 FQYP
-660 LFQKLWI
+660 LF
-667 PTEKELLGTNVG
+667 
-679 NPEYKDIALQGQYP
+679 
-693 YFVLHPNA
+693 
-701 YISNKPFLLAKSI
+701 AKSQQEKI
-714 GGQIFL
+714 CIKENK
-720 SSNGT
+720 S
-725 VIPGDYG
+725 
-732 FLQANGGKNQMVQ
+732 
-745 IPIGFRIQI
+745 PIGFVLLDEQPSGRQALTSYYGTNFSAEYENVFTKEQKKNEYCIPICFRVALPG

>member
-78 WLISS
+78 WLVSS

-138 KFDTIGTREVARVE
+138 KFDTIGAREAARVE
-152 AEKKRVIAEEKRE
+152 AEKKRIAAEEKRE
-165 EAEGKRNQ
+165 EAEEKRNR

-184 IKALSEETKGYRDSI
+184 IKAVSEEAKGYRDSI

-211 DVVSVRSEVIS
+211 DVVAVRSEVIS
-222 AMNTAQQYASSAEA
+222 AMNTTQQYASSAEA
-236 SKTSAISEGNKIKEA
+236 SKTSVISEGNKIKEA

-270 TEANNAKNEAISAKN
+270 TEANGAKNEAVSA
-285 AANSIK
+285 
-291 GEVQALK
+291 K
-298 NEANSTVE
+298 NEANNAVA

-315 ETFANNARVS
+315 ETFANNAKLS

-340 QKAKDSEAKTLEAL
+340 QKAKDSESKTLEAL

-405 FADGKGTIESDVRKW
+405 FADGKGTIESDVKKW
-420 SQDPSADLSIDGT
+420 SQDPSAELSIDGT

-439 FFKNSLSGFRTGMW
+439 FFKNSLSGFRAGMW

-471 GKVQTGVPEETMRS
+471 GKVKTGVPEETMRS

-504 EKLLKLMELEKK
+504 EKLLKLMELEKQ
-516 PERELGEVL
+516 PERNIAELL
-525 GLGADHS
+525 GYPSNSSG
-532 EQYVLAGLQIAMR
+532 QYVLAGLQILMR
-545 YGAYGHIRPGDY
+545 KGEYGHIRPGDY
-557 IVIGGKKFYVAG
+557 FYYDWEQKNRKLKFKVLG
-569 VNCQFNSNRNGEILP
+569 VNPYSIGMRHI
-584 IKNHVDFICMD
+584 DFICLDERNTSAFMD
-595 TGVVPALSNEQV
+595 MEKLKTFTRTGRWKTAS
-607 AKYKAD
+607 
-613 PIINNNW
+613 IINEWNKEFIADNA
-620 SLTAVNKIMEE
+620 SLMRFIYTKYINDAGQMKIWAPTKCE
-631 CVFPSFKKAL
+631 VFGKSYYEDKVAPYSDEF
-641 GMESLRISEK
+641 
-651 FVGFYGEEP
+651 FQYP
-660 LFQKLWI
+660 LF
-667 PTEKELLGTNVG
+667 
-679 NPEYKDIALQGQYP
+679 
-693 YFVLHPNA
+693 
-701 YISNKPFLLAKSI
+701 AKSQEEKI
-714 GGQIFL
+714 CIKENK
-720 SSNGT
+720 S
-725 VIPGDYG
+725 
-732 FLQANGGKNQMVQ
+732 
-745 IPIGFRIQI
+745 PIGFVLLDAQPGGRQALTSYYGTNFSAEYENVFTKEQKKNEYCIPICFRVALPG

>member
-138 KFDTIGTREVARVE
+138 KFETIGVGEAARVE
-152 AEKKRVIAEEKRE
+152 AEKKRIVAEEKRE

-184 IKALSEETKGYRDSI
+184 IKAVSEEAKGYRDSI
-199 KEDKEAVSRDRK
+199 KADKEAVSRDRK

-236 SKTSAISEGNKIKEA
+236 SKA
-251 TIAIKNEATT
+251 EATT

-270 TEANNAKNEAISAKN
+270 TEANSAKNEAVSAKN

-298 NEANSTVE
+298 NEANNAVD

-315 ETFANNARVS
+315 ETFANNAKVS

-385 TEAEATTLARKV
+385 TEAEATALARKV

-420 SQDPSADLSIDGT
+420 SQDISADLSIDGT

-439 FFKNSLSGFRTGMW
+439 FFKNSLSGFRTGVW
-453 DIHAKGLMEMRKY
+453 DLYAKGLTEMRKY

-471 GKVQTGVPEETMRS
+471 GKVKTGVPEETMRS

-516 PERELGEVL
+516 PEREIGELL

-613 PIINNNW
+613 PAIKNNW
-620 SLTAVNKIMEE
+620 SLAAVNKIMEE

-701 YISNKPFLLAKSI
+701 YISNKLFLLSKSI
-714 GGQIFL
+714 GGQLFF

-725 VIPGDYG
+725 VLPGDFG

>member
-73 SIILR
+73 AIILR

-138 KFDTIGTREVARVE
+138 KFDTIGAREAARVE
-152 AEKKRVIAEEKRE
+152 AEKKRIVAEEKRE
-165 EAEGKRNQ
+165 EAEEKRNQ
-173 SLANIVSEEEK
+173 SLANIISEEAKIKAVSEEV
-184 IKALSEETKGYRDSI
+184 KGYRDST

-211 DVVSVRSEVIS
+211 DVVAVRSEVIS
-222 AMNTAQQYASSAEA
+222 AMNTAQQYASSAES
-236 SKTSAISEGNKIKEA
+236 SKA
-251 TIAIKNEATT
+251 EATT

-270 TEANNAKNEAISAKN
+270 TEANSAKNEAVSAKN
-285 AANSIK
+285 ATNSIK

-298 NEANSTVE
+298 NEANSTVD

-315 ETFANNARVS
+315 ETFANNAKVS
-325 EGKAEGFKTEASVSA
+325 EGKAEGFKTEASASA

-385 TEAEATTLARKV
+385 TEAEATALARKV

-420 SQDPSADLSIDGT
+420 SQDPATDLSIDGT

-516 PERELGEVL
+516 PEREIGELL

-532 EQYVLAGLQIAMR
+532 EQYVIAGLQIAMR

-613 PIINNNW
+613 PAIKNNW
-620 SLTAVNKIMEE
+620 SLAAVNKIMEE

-701 YISNKPFLLAKSI
+701 YISNKLFLLSKSI
-714 GGQIFL
+714 GGQLFF

-725 VIPGDYG
+725 VLPGDFG

>member
-59 QSDRSDLEKIVTDD
+59 QSDRSDLEKVVTDD

-78 WLISS
+78 WLVSS

-138 KFDTIGTREVARVE
+138 KFETIGVGEVARVE
-152 AEKKRVIAEEKRE
+152 AEKKRIVAEEKRE
-165 EAEGKRNQ
+165 EAEKKRNQ

-184 IKALSEETKGYRDSI
+184 IKAVSEEAKGYRDSI

-211 DVVSVRSEVIS
+211 DVISVRSEVIS
-222 AMNTAQQYASSAEA
+222 AVNTTQQYASSAEA
-236 SKTSAISEGNKIKEA
+236 SKTSAITEGNKIKEA

-298 NEANSTVE
+298 NEANSTVD

-315 ETFANNARVS
+315 ETFANNAKVS

-405 FADGKGTIESDVRKW
+405 FADGKGTIESDVKKW
-420 SQDPSADLSIDGT
+420 SQDPSAELSIDGT

-485 YVAGEIG
+485 YVASEIG
-492 KVKTGAGLTEEQ
+492 KIKTGAGLTEEQ

-516 PERELGEVL
+516 PEREIGELLGF
-525 GLGADHS
+525 GADYS
-532 EQYVLAGLQIAMR
+532 RQYILAALQLHMR
-545 YGAYGHIRPGDY
+545 KGAYGHIRPGDY
-557 IVIGGKKFYVAG
+557 FYYDWVQKNRKLKFKVLG
-569 VNCQFNSNRNGEILP
+569 VNPYNIGKPHI
-584 IKNHVDFICMD
+584 DFICLDARNTSAFMD
-595 TGVVPALSNEQV
+595 MEKLKTYTAYGRYKSAGIIYEWSKEFISDNADLLRYVTEKSIEQAGNMKIWAPTKCEV
-607 AKYKAD
+607 FGKSYYEDKAYPYSD
-613 PIINNNW
+613 
-620 SLTAVNKIMEE
+620 E
-631 CVFPSFKKAL
+631 FFQ
-641 GMESLRISEK
+641 
-651 FVGFYGEEP
+651 YP
-660 LFQKLWI
+660 LFAKSQE
-667 PTEKELLGTNVG
+667 EKICRADNNRAIGFVLLDQSPVNRQALTSSTGTNFG
-679 NPEYKDIALQGQYP
+679 AEYNNVFTKEQKKD
-693 YFVLHPNA
+693 
-701 YISNKPFLLAKSI
+701 
-714 GGQIFL
+714 
-720 SSNGT
+720 
-725 VIPGDYG
+725 DYC
-732 FLQANGGKNQMVQ
+732 
-745 IPIGFRIQI
+745 IPICFRVTLP

>member
-73 SIILR
+73 AIILR
-78 WLISS
+78 WLVSS

-138 KFDTIGTREVARVE
+138 KFETIGVGEAARVE
-152 AEKKRVIAEEKRE
+152 AEKKRIVAEEKRE

-184 IKALSEETKGYRDSI
+184 IKAVSEEAKGYRDSV
-199 KEDKEAVSRDRK
+199 KEDKEAVSRDKK

-222 AMNTAQQYASSAEA
+222 AMNTAQQYASSAES
-236 SKTSAISEGNKIKEA
+236 SKA
-251 TIAIKNEATT
+251 EATT
-261 ARNEAVNAK
+261 ARNEAVTAK
-270 TEANNAKNEAISAKN
+270 TEANSAKNEAVSAKN

-298 NEANSTVE
+298 NEANSTVD

-315 ETFANNARVS
+315 ETFANNAKVS
-325 EGKAEGFKTEASVSA
+325 EGKAEGFKAEASVSA

-375 SAVGNVKSGI
+375 SAVGNVKGGI

-420 SQDPSADLSIDGT
+420 SQDISADLSIDGT

-439 FFKNSLSGFRTGMW
+439 FFKNSLSGFRAGMW
-453 DIHAKGLMEMRKY
+453 DIHAKGLMELRNVEKSLY
-466 VSGEI
+466 STQRDLQVFLNRGSVLETFKEI
-471 GKVQTGVPEETMRS
+471 KRLVNGNQHDKLKV
-485 YVAGEIG
+485 
-492 KVKTGAGLTEEQ
+492 
-504 EKLLKLMELEKK
+504 
-516 PERELGEVL
+516 
-525 GLGADHS
+525 
-532 EQYVLAGLQIAMR
+532 
-545 YGAYGHIRPGDY
+545 GDY
-557 IVIGGKKFYVAG
+557 IVDNNIKWIVA
-569 VNCQFNSNRNGEILP
+569 SIDRLGEKRSVEFLTFDFPDTLSIESENL
-584 IKNHVDFICMD
+584 KNKVFTLKDFDIEISKICNNTEATSRLAREGIPSKTTLYYEKDTYETMYYSPYHESVDAINVLGA
-595 TGVVPALSNEQV
+595 T
-607 AKYKAD
+607 
-613 PIINNNW
+613 IIMAGLLDKEFTPNVDATN
-620 SLTAVNKIMEE
+620 I
-631 CVFPSFKKAL
+631 
-641 GMESLRISEK
+641 
-651 FVGFYGEEP
+651 P
-660 LFQKLWI
+660 LFNLEIFKRKLYASAY
-667 PTEKELLGTNVG
+667 LLRLGSGFGSYSVTKGV
-679 NPEYKDIALQGQYP
+679 
-693 YFVLHPNA
+693 HPNA
-701 YISNKPFLLAKSI
+701 GDFDSKASPDKRSKLPKPLI
-714 GGQIFL
+714 C
-720 SSNGT
+720 
-725 VIPGDYG
+725 
-732 FLQANGGKNQMVQ
+732 
-745 IPIGFRIQI
+745 FRIEGN

>member
-78 WLISS
+78 WLVSS

-138 KFDTIGTREVARVE
+138 KFETIGVGEAARVE
-152 AEKKRVIAEEKRE
+152 AEKKRIVAEEKRE

-184 IKALSEETKGYRDSI
+184 IKAVSEEAKGYRDSV
-199 KEDKEAVSRDRK
+199 KEDKEAVSRDKK

-222 AMNTAQQYASSAEA
+222 AMNTAQQYASAAESSKA
-236 SKTSAISEGNKIKEA
+236 SVISEGNKIKEA

-270 TEANNAKNEAISAKN
+270 TEANSAKNEAISAKN
-285 AANSIK
+285 ETNNAVAR
-291 GEVQALK
+291 V
-298 NEANSTVE
+298 
-306 RAKQNADRA
+306 KQNADRA
-315 ETFANNARVS
+315 ETFANNAKAS

-420 SQDPSADLSIDGT
+420 SQDPSAELNIDAT
-433 SIIPGY
+433 SVIPGY
-439 FFKNSLSGFRTGMW
+439 FFKNSLSGFRAGMW
-453 DIHAKGLMEMRKY
+453 DIHAKGLMELRNVEKSLY
-466 VSGEI
+466 STQRDLQVFLNRGSVLETFKEI
-471 GKVQTGVPEETMRS
+471 KRLVNGNQHDKLKV
-485 YVAGEIG
+485 
-492 KVKTGAGLTEEQ
+492 
-504 EKLLKLMELEKK
+504 
-516 PERELGEVL
+516 
-525 GLGADHS
+525 
-532 EQYVLAGLQIAMR
+532 
-545 YGAYGHIRPGDY
+545 GDY
-557 IVIGGKKFYVAG
+557 IVDNNIKWIVA
-569 VNCQFNSNRNGEILP
+569 SIDRLGEKRSVEFLTFDFPDTLSIESENL
-584 IKNHVDFICMD
+584 KNKVFTLKDFDIEISKICNNTEATSRLAREGIPSKTTLYYEKDTYETMYYSPYHESVDAINVLGA
-595 TGVVPALSNEQV
+595 T
-607 AKYKAD
+607 
-613 PIINNNW
+613 IIMAGLFDKEFTPNVDATN
-620 SLTAVNKIMEE
+620 I
-631 CVFPSFKKAL
+631 
-641 GMESLRISEK
+641 
-651 FVGFYGEEP
+651 P
-660 LFQKLWI
+660 LFNLEIFKRKLYASAY
-667 PTEKELLGTNVG
+667 LLRLGSGFGSYSVTKGV
-679 NPEYKDIALQGQYP
+679 
-693 YFVLHPNA
+693 HPNA
-701 YISNKPFLLAKSI
+701 GDFDSKASPDKRSKLPKPLI
-714 GGQIFL
+714 C
-720 SSNGT
+720 
-725 VIPGDYG
+725 
-732 FLQANGGKNQMVQ
+732 
-745 IPIGFRIQI
+745 FRIEGN

>member
-15 EQSIAAVGEAETTV
+15 EQSISAVGEAETTV
-29 REFSIDRLSGDGIDL
+29 REFCIDRLSGDGIDL
-44 ANLIFKLNIRYVGTK
+44 ANLIFKLNIRYVGAK

-78 WLISS
+78 WLVSS

-121 SVVVSSSTLSEL
+121 SVVVSRSTLSEL

-138 KFDTIGTREVARVE
+138 KFETIGVGEAARVE
-152 AEKKRVIAEEKRE
+152 AEKKRIVAEEKRE
-165 EAEGKRNQ
+165 EAEEKRNQ

-184 IKALSEETKGYRDSI
+184 IKAVSEEAKGYRDSV
-199 KEDKEAVSRDRK
+199 KADKEAVSRDKK

-222 AMNTAQQYASSAEA
+222 AVNTAQQYASSAEA
-236 SKTSAISEGNKIKEA
+236 SKA
-251 TIAIKNEATT
+251 EATT

-270 TEANNAKNEAISAKN
+270 AEANSAKNEAVSAKN

-298 NEANSTVE
+298 NEANSTVD

-315 ETFANNARVS
+315 ETFANNAKVS

-360 GKVSITKEEMKTYVD
+360 GKVSITKEEMKSYVD

-420 SQDPSADLSIDGT
+420 SQDPSVDLSIDGT

-492 KVKTGAGLTEEQ
+492 KVKTGAGLTEKQ
-504 EKLLKLMELEKK
+504 EKLLKLMELERK
-516 PERELGEVL
+516 PEREIGELL

-532 EQYVLAGLQIAMR
+532 GQYVLAGLQIAMR
-545 YGAYGHIRPGDY
+545 KGEYGHIRPGDY
-557 IVIGGKKFYVAG
+557 FYHNWEQKNRKLKFKVLGVSPYNIGKPH
-569 VNCQFNSNRNGEILP
+569 I
-584 IKNHVDFICMD
+584 DFICLDARNTSAFMNMEKLKTFTR
-595 TGVVPALSNEQV
+595 TGR
-607 AKYKAD
+607 YKTAD
-613 PIINNNW
+613 IINEW
-620 SLTAVNKIMEE
+620 SKEFISDNELLLRLITEKSIGYAGKMKIWAPTRCE
-631 CVFPSFKKAL
+631 VFGKSYYDDETGPYVDEFL
-641 GMESLRISEK
+641 Q
-651 FVGFYGEEP
+651 YP
-660 LFQKLWI
+660 LFAKSQEEKICRKENKSPIGFVLLDEYSVNRQALTS
-667 PTEKELLGTNVG
+667 PTGTSFSE
-679 NPEYKDIALQGQYP
+679 EYKDVFTKEQKKDEYC
-693 YFVLHPNA
+693 
-701 YISNKPFLLAKSI
+701 
-714 GGQIFL
+714 
-720 SSNGT
+720 
-725 VIPGDYG
+725 
-732 FLQANGGKNQMVQ
+732 
-745 IPIGFRIQI
+745 IPICFRVALPG

>member
-29 REFSIDRLSGDGIDL
+29 REFGIDRLSGDGIDL
-44 ANLIFKLNIRYVGTK
+44 ASLIFKLNIRYVGTK

-121 SVVVSSSTLSEL
+121 SVVVSRSTLSEL

-138 KFDTIGTREVARVE
+138 KFETIGVGEAARVE
-152 AEKKRVIAEEKRE
+152 AEKKRIVAEEKRE
-165 EAEGKRNQ
+165 EAEEKRNQ

-184 IKALSEETKGYRDSI
+184 IKAVSEEAKGYRDSI

-236 SKTSAISEGNKIKEA
+236 SKA
-251 TIAIKNEATT
+251 EATT

-270 TEANNAKNEAISAKN
+270 TEANSAKNEAISAKN

-291 GEVQALK
+291 GEVQTLK
-298 NEANSTVE
+298 NEANSTVD

-315 ETFANNARVS
+315 ETFANNAKVS

-405 FADGKGTIESDVRKW
+405 FADGKGTIESDVKKW
-420 SQDPSADLSIDGT
+420 SQDPSAELSIDGT

-439 FFKNSLSGFRTGMW
+439 FFKNSLSGFRAGMW

-466 VSGEI
+466 VS
-471 GKVQTGVPEETMRS
+471 
-485 YVAGEIG
+485 GEIG

-516 PERELGEVL
+516 PEREIGELL

-532 EQYVLAGLQIAMR
+532 EQYVIAGLQIAMR

-613 PIINNNW
+613 PAIKNNW
-620 SLTAVNKIMEE
+620 SLAAVNKIMEE

-701 YISNKPFLLAKSI
+701 YISNKLFLLSKSI
-714 GGQIFL
+714 GGQLFF

-725 VIPGDYG
+725 VLPGDFG

>member
-73 SIILR
+73 AIILR
-78 WLISS
+78 WLVSS

-121 SVVVSSSTLSEL
+121 SVVVSRSTLSEL

-138 KFDTIGTREVARVE
+138 KFDTIGVGEAARVE
-152 AEKKRVIAEEKRE
+152 AEKKRIVAEKKRE

-184 IKALSEETKGYRDSI
+184 IKAVSEETKGYRDSVR
-199 KEDKEAVSRDRK
+199 EDKEAVSRDKK

-222 AMNTAQQYASSAEA
+222 AVNTAQQYASSAES
-236 SKTSAISEGNKIKEA
+236 SKA
-251 TIAIKNEATT
+251 EATT

-270 TEANNAKNEAISAKN
+270 TEANSAKNEAVSAKN

-298 NEANSTVE
+298 NEANSTVD

-315 ETFANNARVS
+315 ETFANNAKVS

-405 FADGKGTIESDVRKW
+405 FADGKGTIESDVKKW
-420 SQDPSADLSIDGT
+420 SQDPSAELSIDGT

-439 FFKNSLSGFRTGMW
+439 FFKNSLSGFRAGMW
-453 DIHAKGLMEMRKY
+453 DIHAKGLMELRNVEKSLY
-466 VSGEI
+466 STQRDLQVFLNRGSVLETFKEI
-471 GKVQTGVPEETMRS
+471 KRLVNGNQHDKLKV
-485 YVAGEIG
+485 
-492 KVKTGAGLTEEQ
+492 
-504 EKLLKLMELEKK
+504 
-516 PERELGEVL
+516 
-525 GLGADHS
+525 
-532 EQYVLAGLQIAMR
+532 
-545 YGAYGHIRPGDY
+545 GDY
-557 IVIGGKKFYVAG
+557 IVDNNIKWIVA
-569 VNCQFNSNRNGEILP
+569 SIDRLGEKRSVEFLTFDFPDTLSIESENL
-584 IKNHVDFICMD
+584 KNKVFTLKDFDIEISKICNNTEATSRLAREGIPSKTTLYYEKDTYETMYYSPYHESVDAINVLGA
-595 TGVVPALSNEQV
+595 T
-607 AKYKAD
+607 
-613 PIINNNW
+613 IIMAGLLDKEFTPNVDATN
-620 SLTAVNKIMEE
+620 I
-631 CVFPSFKKAL
+631 
-641 GMESLRISEK
+641 
-651 FVGFYGEEP
+651 P
-660 LFQKLWI
+660 LFNLEIFKRKLYASAY
-667 PTEKELLGTNVG
+667 LLRLGSGFGSYSVTKGV
-679 NPEYKDIALQGQYP
+679 
-693 YFVLHPNA
+693 HPNA
-701 YISNKPFLLAKSI
+701 GDFDSKASPDKRSKLPKPLI
-714 GGQIFL
+714 C
-720 SSNGT
+720 
-725 VIPGDYG
+725 
-732 FLQANGGKNQMVQ
+732 
-745 IPIGFRIQI
+745 FRIEGN

>member
-78 WLISS
+78 WLVSS

-138 KFDTIGTREVARVE
+138 KFETIGVGEAARVE
-152 AEKKRVIAEEKRE
+152 AEKKRIVAEEKRE
-165 EAEGKRNQ
+165 EAEEKRNQ

-184 IKALSEETKGYRDSI
+184 IKAVSEEVKGYRDSI
-199 KEDKEAVSRDRK
+199 KEDKEAVSRDKK

-222 AMNTAQQYASSAEA
+222 AMNTAQQYASSAES
-236 SKTSAISEGNKIKEA
+236 SKA
-251 TIAIKNEATT
+251 EATT

-270 TEANNAKNEAISAKN
+270 TEANSAKNEAVSAKN
-285 AANSIK
+285 TANSIK

-298 NEANSTVE
+298 NEANSTVD

-315 ETFANNARVS
+315 ETFANNAKVS

-375 SAVGNVKSGI
+375 SAVGNVKRGI

-420 SQDPSADLSIDGT
+420 SQDPSAELNIDGT

-439 FFKNSLSGFRTGMW
+439 FFKNSLSGFRTGVW
-453 DIHAKGLMEMRKY
+453 DLYAKGLTEMRKY

-516 PERELGEVL
+516 PEREIGELL

-532 EQYVLAGLQIAMR
+532 EQYVIAGLQIAMR

-569 VNCQFNSNRNGEILP
+569 VNCQFNSNRNGDILP

-613 PIINNNW
+613 PAIKNNW
-620 SLTAVNKIMEE
+620 SLAAVNKIMEE

-679 NPEYKDIALQGQYP
+679 NPEYKDIASQGQYP

-701 YISNKPFLLAKSI
+701 YISNKLFLLSKSI
-714 GGQIFL
+714 GGQLFF

-725 VIPGDYG
+725 VLPGDFG

>member
-78 WLISS
+78 WLVSS

-138 KFDTIGTREVARVE
+138 KFDTIGAREAARVE
-152 AEKKRVIAEEKRE
+152 AEKKRIVAEEKRE

-184 IKALSEETKGYRDSI
+184 IKAVSEEVKGYRDSI
-199 KEDKEAVSRDRK
+199 KEDKEAVSRDKK

-222 AMNTAQQYASSAEA
+222 AMNTAQQYASSAES
-236 SKTSAISEGNKIKEA
+236 SKA
-251 TIAIKNEATT
+251 EATT

-298 NEANSTVE
+298 NEANSTVD

-315 ETFANNARVS
+315 ETFANNAKLS

-360 GKVSITKEEMKTYVD
+360 GKVSITKEEMKAYVD

-433 SIIPGY
+433 SVIPGY
-439 FFKNSLSGFRTGMW
+439 FFKNALSGFRTGMW
-453 DIHAKGLMEMRKY
+453 DIHAKGLMDMRRY

-516 PERELGEVL
+516 PEREIGELL
-525 GLGADHS
+525 GLDADIS
-532 EQYVLAGLQIAMR
+532 RQYILAVLQLHMKK
-545 YGAYGHIRPGDY
+545 GAYGHIRPGDY
-557 IVIGGKKFYVAG
+557 FYYDWVQKNRKLKFKVLG
-569 VNCQFNSNRNGEILP
+569 VNPYNIGKPHI
-584 IKNHVDFICMD
+584 DFICLDARNTSAFMD
-595 TGVVPALSNEQV
+595 MEKLKTYTAYGRYKSAGIIYEWSKEFISDNADLLRFVTEKSIEQAGNMKIWAPTKCEV
-607 AKYKAD
+607 FGKSYYEDKAYPYSD
-613 PIINNNW
+613 
-620 SLTAVNKIMEE
+620 E
-631 CVFPSFKKAL
+631 FFQ
-641 GMESLRISEK
+641 
-651 FVGFYGEEP
+651 YP
-660 LFQKLWI
+660 LFAKSQE
-667 PTEKELLGTNVG
+667 EKICRADNNRAIG
-679 NPEYKDIALQGQYP
+679 
-693 YFVLHPNA
+693 FVLLDPSPVNRQA
-701 YISNKPFLLAKSI
+701 LT
-714 GGQIFL
+714 
-720 SSNGT
+720 SSTGT
-725 VIPGDYG
+725 SFSAEYNNVFTKEQKKDEYC
-732 FLQANGGKNQMVQ
+732 
-745 IPIGFRIQI
+745 IPICFRVTLP

>member
-29 REFSIDRLSGDGIDL
+29 REFGIDRLSGDGIDL

-73 SIILR
+73 AIILR

-138 KFDTIGTREVARVE
+138 KFETIGVGEAARVE
-152 AEKKRVIAEEKRE
+152 AEKKRIVAEEKRE
-165 EAEGKRNQ
+165 EAEKKRNQ

-184 IKALSEETKGYRDSI
+184 IKAVSEEAKGYRDSI
-199 KEDKEAVSRDRK
+199 KEDKEAVSRDKK

-222 AMNTAQQYASSAEA
+222 AVNTAQQYASSAEA
-236 SKTSAISEGNKIKEA
+236 SKASVISEGKKIKEA

-270 TEANNAKNEAISAKN
+270 TEANRAKDEAVYAKNEANN
-285 AANSIK
+285 AA
-291 GEVQALK
+291 A
-298 NEANSTVE
+298 

-315 ETFANNARVS
+315 ETFANNAKVS
-325 EGKAEGFKTEASVSA
+325 EGKAEGFKAEASVSA

-420 SQDPSADLSIDGT
+420 SQDISADLSIDGT

-439 FFKNSLSGFRTGMW
+439 FFKNSLSGFRTGVW
-453 DIHAKGLMEMRKY
+453 DLYAKGLTEMRKY

-471 GKVQTGVPEETMRS
+471 GKVKTGVPEETMRS

-516 PERELGEVL
+516 PEREIGELL

-532 EQYVLAGLQIAMR
+532 EQYVIAGLQIAMR

-613 PIINNNW
+613 PIIKNNW
-620 SLTAVNKIMEE
+620 SLAAVNKIMEE

-701 YISNKPFLLAKSI
+701 YISNKLFLLAKSI
-714 GGQIFL
+714 GGQLFF

-725 VIPGDYG
+725 VLPGDYG

>member
-78 WLISS
+78 WLVSS

-121 SVVVSSSTLSEL
+121 SVVVSRSTLSEL

-138 KFDTIGTREVARVE
+138 KFETIGVGEAARVE
-152 AEKKRVIAEEKRE
+152 AEKKRIVAEEKRE
-165 EAEGKRNQ
+165 EAEEKRNR

-184 IKALSEETKGYRDSI
+184 IKAVSEEVKGYRDSI

-211 DVVSVRSEVIS
+211 DVISVRSEVIS
-222 AMNTAQQYASSAEA
+222 AVNTAQQYASSAEA
-236 SKTSAISEGNKIKEA
+236 SKASAISEGNKIKEA

-270 TEANNAKNEAISAKN
+270 TEANSAKNEAVSA
-285 AANSIK
+285 
-291 GEVQALK
+291 K
-298 NEANSTVE
+298 NEANNAVAM
-306 RAKQNADRA
+306 AKQNADRA
-315 ETFANNARVS
+315 ETFANNAKLS

-420 SQDPSADLSIDGT
+420 SQDISADLSIDGT

-439 FFKNSLSGFRTGMW
+439 FFKNSLSGFRTGVW
-453 DIHAKGLMEMRKY
+453 DLYAKGLTEMRKY

-471 GKVQTGVPEETMRS
+471 GKVKTGVPEETMRS

-516 PERELGEVL
+516 PEREIGELL

-569 VNCQFNSNRNGEILP
+569 VNCQFNSNRNGDILP

-613 PIINNNW
+613 PIIKNNW
-620 SLTAVNKIMEE
+620 SLAAVNKIMEE

-701 YISNKPFLLAKSI
+701 YISNKLFLLSKSI
-714 GGQIFL
+714 GGQLFF

-725 VIPGDYG
+725 VLPGDFG

>member
-73 SIILR
+73 AIILR
-78 WLISS
+78 WLVSS

-121 SVVVSSSTLSEL
+121 SVVVSRSTLSEL

-138 KFDTIGTREVARVE
+138 KFDTIGVGEAARVE
-152 AEKKRVIAEEKRE
+152 AEKKRIVAEKKRE

-184 IKALSEETKGYRDSI
+184 IKAVSEETKGYRDSVR
-199 KEDKEAVSRDRK
+199 EDKEAVSRDKK

-222 AMNTAQQYASSAEA
+222 AVNTAQQYASSAES
-236 SKTSAISEGNKIKEA
+236 SKA
-251 TIAIKNEATT
+251 EATT

-270 TEANNAKNEAISAKN
+270 AEANSAKNEAVSAKN

-298 NEANSTVE
+298 NEANNAVD

-315 ETFANNARVS
+315 ETFANNAKVS

-405 FADGKGTIESDVRKW
+405 FADGKGTIESDVKKW
-420 SQDPSADLSIDGT
+420 SQDPSAELSIDGT

-439 FFKNSLSGFRTGMW
+439 FFKNSLSGFRAGMW
-453 DIHAKGLMEMRKY
+453 DIHAKGLMELRNVEKSLY
-466 VSGEI
+466 STQRDLQVFLNRGSVLETFKEI
-471 GKVQTGVPEETMRS
+471 KRLVNGNQHDKLKV
-485 YVAGEIG
+485 
-492 KVKTGAGLTEEQ
+492 
-504 EKLLKLMELEKK
+504 
-516 PERELGEVL
+516 
-525 GLGADHS
+525 
-532 EQYVLAGLQIAMR
+532 
-545 YGAYGHIRPGDY
+545 GDY
-557 IVIGGKKFYVAG
+557 IVDNNIKWIVA
-569 VNCQFNSNRNGEILP
+569 SIDRLGEKRSVEFLTFDFPDTLSIESENL
-584 IKNHVDFICMD
+584 KNKVFTLKDFDIEISKICNNTEATSRLAREGIPSKTTLYYEKDTYETMYYSPYHESVDAINVLGA
-595 TGVVPALSNEQV
+595 T
-607 AKYKAD
+607 
-613 PIINNNW
+613 IIMAGLLDKEFTPNVDATN
-620 SLTAVNKIMEE
+620 I
-631 CVFPSFKKAL
+631 
-641 GMESLRISEK
+641 
-651 FVGFYGEEP
+651 P
-660 LFQKLWI
+660 LFNLEIFKRKLYASAY
-667 PTEKELLGTNVG
+667 LLRLGSGFGSYSVTKGV
-679 NPEYKDIALQGQYP
+679 
-693 YFVLHPNA
+693 HPNA
-701 YISNKPFLLAKSI
+701 GDFDSKASPDKRSKLPKPLI
-714 GGQIFL
+714 C
-720 SSNGT
+720 
-725 VIPGDYG
+725 
-732 FLQANGGKNQMVQ
+732 
-745 IPIGFRIQI
+745 FRIEGN

>member
-44 ANLIFKLNIRYVGTK
+44 ANLIFKLNIRYVGTR

-73 SIILR
+73 AIILR

-138 KFDTIGTREVARVE
+138 KFDTIGAREAARVE

-173 SLANIVSEEEK
+173 SLASIVSEEEK
-184 IKALSEETKGYRDSI
+184 IKAVSEEVKGYRDSI
-199 KEDKEAVSRDRK
+199 KEDKEAVSRDKK

-222 AMNTAQQYASSAEA
+222 AMNTAQQYASSAES
-236 SKTSAISEGNKIKEA
+236 SKA
-251 TIAIKNEATT
+251 EATT

-298 NEANSTVE
+298 NEANSTVD

-315 ETFANNARVS
+315 ETFANNAKVS

-420 SQDPSADLSIDGT
+420 SQDPSADLSIDVT

-504 EKLLKLMELEKK
+504 EKLLKLVELEKQ
-516 PERELGEVL
+516 PERNIAELL
-525 GLGADHS
+525 GYPINSSGQA
-532 EQYVLAGLQIAMR
+532 VVAGLQIHMR
-545 YGAYGHIRPGDY
+545 KGVYGHIRPGDY
-557 IVIGGKKFYVAG
+557 FYYDWEQKNRKLKFKVLG
-569 VNCQFNSNRNGEILP
+569 VNPYNIGKPHI
-584 IKNHVDFICMD
+584 DFICLDARNTSTFMD
-595 TGVVPALSNEQV
+595 MEKLRTFTAGGRYKPTGIIYEWSKEFISDNVGLLRLITKKNILNAWNMQIWAPTKCEVFG
-607 AKYKAD
+607 KDFYAD
-613 PIINNNW
+613 KIEPF
-620 SLTAVNKIMEE
+620 NKEY
-631 CVFPSFKKAL
+631 FQ
-641 GMESLRISEK
+641 
-651 FVGFYGEEP
+651 YP
-660 LFQKLWI
+660 LFAKSQEERLCRTGDGKAI
-667 PTEKELLGTNVG
+667 G
-679 NPEYKDIALQGQYP
+679 
-693 YFVLHPNA
+693 FVLLDDGGSNNQAVATADGSAGVIEFYNA
-701 YISNKPFLLAKSI
+701 YTTEQKK
-714 GGQIFL
+714 
-720 SSNGT
+720 
-725 VIPGDYG
+725 GDYC
-732 FLQANGGKNQMVQ
+732 
-745 IPIGFRIQI
+745 IPICFRVALPG

>member
-15 EQSIAAVGEAETTV
+15 EQSISAVGEAETTV
-29 REFSIDRLSGDGIDL
+29 REFCIDRLSGDGIDL
-44 ANLIFKLNIRYVGTK
+44 ANLIFKLNIRYVGAK

-121 SVVVSSSTLSEL
+121 SVVVSRSTLSEL

-138 KFDTIGTREVARVE
+138 KFDTIGVGEAARVE
-152 AEKKRVIAEEKRE
+152 AEKKRIIAEKKRE
-165 EAEGKRNQ
+165 EAEEKRNQ
-173 SLANIVSEEEK
+173 SLASIVSEEEK
-184 IKALSEETKGYRDSI
+184 IKAVSEEAKGYRDSV
-199 KEDKEAVSRDRK
+199 KADKEAVSRDRN

-222 AMNTAQQYASSAEA
+222 AVNTAQQYASSAEA
-236 SKTSAISEGNKIKEA
+236 SKASAISEGNKIKEA

-291 GEVQALK
+291 GEVQVLK
-298 NEANSTVE
+298 NEASSTVD

-315 ETFANNARVS
+315 ETFANNAKVS

-340 QKAKDSEAKTLEAL
+340 QKAKDSETKTLEAL
-354 KKAEAS
+354 KKAES
-360 GKVSITKEEMKTYVD
+360 TGKVPGVTKEEMKTYVD

-385 TEAEATTLARKV
+385 TEAEARKV

-420 SQDPSADLSIDGT
+420 SQDPSAELNIDGT
-433 SIIPGY
+433 SVIPGY
-439 FFKNSLSGFRTGMW
+439 FFKNSLSGFRTGVW
-453 DIHAKGLMEMRKY
+453 DLYAKGLTEMRKY

-485 YVAGEIG
+485 YVAGEID
-492 KVKTGAGLTEEQ
+492 KVKAGAGLTEKQ
-504 EKLLKLMELEKK
+504 EKLLKLMELEMK
-516 PERELGEVL
+516 PERHIGELL
-525 GLGADHS
+525 GLGADRS
-532 EQYVLAGLQIAMR
+532 GQYMVSVLIAVLR
-545 YGAYGHIRPGDY
+545 NGSYGNIRPGDY
-557 IVIGGKKFYVAG
+557 FYYDWEQKNRKLKFKVLG
-569 VNCQFNSNRNGEILP
+569 VNPYNIGKPHI
-584 IKNHVDFICMD
+584 DFICLDARNTSAFMD
-595 TGVVPALSNEQV
+595 MEKLKTYTAYGRYKSSGIIYEWSKEFISDNADLLRFVTEKSIEQAGNMKIWAPTKCEV
-607 AKYKAD
+607 FGKSYYEDKAYPYSD
-613 PIINNNW
+613 
-620 SLTAVNKIMEE
+620 E
-631 CVFPSFKKAL
+631 FFQ
-641 GMESLRISEK
+641 
-651 FVGFYGEEP
+651 YP
-660 LFQKLWI
+660 LFAKSQE
-667 PTEKELLGTNVG
+667 EKICRADNNRAIGFVLLDQSPVNRQALTSSTGTNFSA
-679 NPEYKDIALQGQYP
+679 EYYNVFTKEQKKDEYC
-693 YFVLHPNA
+693 
-701 YISNKPFLLAKSI
+701 
-714 GGQIFL
+714 
-720 SSNGT
+720 
-725 VIPGDYG
+725 
-732 FLQANGGKNQMVQ
+732 M
-745 IPIGFRIQI
+745 PICFRVAAP

>member
-78 WLISS
+78 WLVSS

-121 SVVVSSSTLSEL
+121 SVVVSRSTLSEL

-138 KFDTIGTREVARVE
+138 KFETIGVGEAARVE
-152 AEKKRVIAEEKRE
+152 AEKKRIAAEEKRE
-165 EAEGKRNQ
+165 EAEEKRNR

-184 IKALSEETKGYRDSI
+184 IKAVSEEVKGYRDSI

-211 DVVSVRSEVIS
+211 DVISVRSEVIS
-222 AMNTAQQYASSAEA
+222 AVNTAQQYASSAEA
-236 SKTSAISEGNKIKEA
+236 SKASAISEGNKIKEA

-270 TEANNAKNEAISAKN
+270 TEANSAKNEAVSA
-285 AANSIK
+285 
-291 GEVQALK
+291 K
-298 NEANSTVE
+298 NEANNAVAM
-306 RAKQNADRA
+306 AKQNADRA
-315 ETFANNARVS
+315 ETFANNAKLS

-360 GKVSITKEEMKTYVD
+360 GKVSITKEEMKAYVD

-433 SIIPGY
+433 SVIPGY
-439 FFKNSLSGFRTGMW
+439 FFKNALSGFRTGMW
-453 DIHAKGLMEMRKY
+453 DIHAKGLMDMRRY

-516 PERELGEVL
+516 PEREIGELL
-525 GLGADHS
+525 GLDADIS
-532 EQYVLAGLQIAMR
+532 RQYILAVLQLHMKK
-545 YGAYGHIRPGDY
+545 GAYGHIRPGDY
-557 IVIGGKKFYVAG
+557 FYYDWVQKNRKLKFKVLG
-569 VNCQFNSNRNGEILP
+569 VNPYNIGKPHI
-584 IKNHVDFICMD
+584 DFICLDARNTSAFMD
-595 TGVVPALSNEQV
+595 MEKLKTYTAYGRYKSAGIIYEWSKEFISDNADLLRFVTEKSIEQAGNMKIWAPTKCEV
-607 AKYKAD
+607 FGKSYYEDKAYPYSD
-613 PIINNNW
+613 
-620 SLTAVNKIMEE
+620 E
-631 CVFPSFKKAL
+631 FFQ
-641 GMESLRISEK
+641 
-651 FVGFYGEEP
+651 YP
-660 LFQKLWI
+660 LFAKSQE
-667 PTEKELLGTNVG
+667 EKICRADNNRAIG
-679 NPEYKDIALQGQYP
+679 
-693 YFVLHPNA
+693 FVLLDPSPVNRQA
-701 YISNKPFLLAKSI
+701 LT
-714 GGQIFL
+714 
-720 SSNGT
+720 SSTGT
-725 VIPGDYG
+725 SFSAEYNNVFTKEQKKDEYC
-732 FLQANGGKNQMVQ
+732 
-745 IPIGFRIQI
+745 IPICFRVTLP

>member
-78 WLISS
+78 WLVSS

-138 KFDTIGTREVARVE
+138 KFDTIGAREAARVE
-152 AEKKRVIAEEKRE
+152 AEKKRSVAEEKRE
-165 EAEGKRNQ
+165 EAEGKRNR

-184 IKALSEETKGYRDSI
+184 IKAVSEEAKGYRDSI
-199 KEDKEAVSRDRK
+199 KEDKEAVSRDKK
-211 DVVSVRSEVIS
+211 DVISVRSEVIS
-222 AMNTAQQYASSAEA
+222 AMNTAQQYASSAES
-236 SKTSAISEGNKIKEA
+236 SKA
-251 TIAIKNEATT
+251 EATT
-261 ARNEAVNAK
+261 ARNEAVTAK
-270 TEANNAKNEAISAKN
+270 TEANSAKNEAVSAKN

-291 GEVQALK
+291 GEVQTLK
-298 NEANSTVE
+298 NEANSTVD

-315 ETFANNARVS
+315 ETFANNAKVS

-405 FADGKGTIESDVRKW
+405 FADGKGTIESDVKKW

-471 GKVQTGVPEETMRS
+471 GKVKTGVPEETMRS
-485 YVAGEIG
+485 YVASEIG
-492 KVKTGAGLTEEQ
+492 KVKTGAGLTEKQ
-504 EKLLKLMELEKK
+504 EKLLNLLELERK
-516 PERELGEVL
+516 PEREIGELL

-532 EQYVLAGLQIAMR
+532 GQYVLAGIKILMR
-545 YGAYGHIRPGDY
+545 KGEYGHIRPGDY
-557 IVIGGKKFYVAG
+557 FYHNWEQKNRKLKFKVLG
-569 VNCQFNSNRNGEILP
+569 VNPYNIGKPHI
-584 IKNHVDFICMD
+584 DFICLDERNTSAFMD
-595 TGVVPALSNEQV
+595 MEKLKTFTAGGR
-607 AKYKAD
+607 YKTAG
-613 PIINNNW
+613 IIYEW
-620 SLTAVNKIMEE
+620 SKEFMSDNATLLRLITEKSIAQAGNMKIWAPTKCEVFGKSYYDDETAPYVDE
-631 CVFPSFKKAL
+631 FL
-641 GMESLRISEK
+641 Q
-651 FVGFYGEEP
+651 YP
-660 LFQKLWI
+660 LF
-667 PTEKELLGTNVG
+667 
-679 NPEYKDIALQGQYP
+679 
-693 YFVLHPNA
+693 
-701 YISNKPFLLAKSI
+701 AKSQEEKI
-714 GGQIFL
+714 CRKE
-720 SSNGT
+720 N
-725 VIPGDYG
+725 
-732 FLQANGGKNQMVQ
+732 K
-745 IPIGFRIQI
+745 IPIGFVLLDENPVNRQALTSPTGTNFSAEYYNVFTKEQKKDEYCIPICFRVALPG

>member
-73 SIILR
+73 AIILR
-78 WLISS
+78 WLVSS

-121 SVVVSSSTLSEL
+121 SVVVSRSTLSEL

-138 KFDTIGTREVARVE
+138 KFETIGVGEAARVE
-152 AEKKRVIAEEKRE
+152 AEKKRIAAEEKRE
-165 EAEGKRNQ
+165 EAEEKRNQ

-184 IKALSEETKGYRDSI
+184 IKAVSEEVKGYRDSI

-222 AMNTAQQYASSAEA
+222 AVNTAQQYASFAES
-236 SKTSAISEGNKIKEA
+236 SKA
-251 TIAIKNEATT
+251 EATT

-270 TEANNAKNEAISAKN
+270 TEANGAKNEAVSAKN
-285 AANSIK
+285 VANSIK
-291 GEVQALK
+291 GEVQTLK
-298 NEANSTVE
+298 NEANSTVAM
-306 RAKQNADRA
+306 AKQNADRA
-315 ETFANNARVS
+315 ESFANNAKVS

-453 DIHAKGLMEMRKY
+453 DVHAKGLMEMRKY

-471 GKVQTGVPEETMRS
+471 SKVQTGVPEETMRS

-504 EKLLKLMELEKK
+504 EKLLKLVELEKQ
-516 PERELGEVL
+516 PERNIAELL
-525 GLGADHS
+525 GYPINSSGQA
-532 EQYVLAGLQIAMR
+532 VVAGLQIHMR
-545 YGAYGHIRPGDY
+545 KGVYGHIRPGDY
-557 IVIGGKKFYVAG
+557 FYYDWEQKNRKLKFKVLG
-569 VNCQFNSNRNGEILP
+569 VNPYNIGTPHI
-584 IKNHVDFICMD
+584 DFICLDERNTSAFMD
-595 TGVVPALSNEQV
+595 MEKLKTFTKYGR
-607 AKYKAD
+607 AKTAS
-613 PIINNNW
+613 IINEWNKEFIADNA
-620 SLTAVNKIMEE
+620 SLMRFISTKYINDVGQMKIWAPTKCEVFGKSYYDDKVAPYSEE
-631 CVFPSFKKAL
+631 LFQ
-641 GMESLRISEK
+641 
-651 FVGFYGEEP
+651 YP
-660 LFQKLWI
+660 LF
-667 PTEKELLGTNVG
+667 
-679 NPEYKDIALQGQYP
+679 
-693 YFVLHPNA
+693 
-701 YISNKPFLLAKSI
+701 AKSQEEKI
-714 GGQIFL
+714 CVKENN
-720 SSNGT
+720 S
-725 VIPGDYG
+725 
-732 FLQANGGKNQMVQ
+732 
-745 IPIGFRIQI
+745 PIGFVLLDTQPGGRQALTSSYGTNFSAEYNNVFTKEQKKDEYCIPICFRVALPG

>member
-91 AFIQLDAFDREGSCR
+91 AFIQLDAFDKEGSCR

-121 SVVVSSSTLSEL
+121 SVVVSRSTLSEL

-138 KFDTIGTREVARVE
+138 KFDTIGAREAARVE
-152 AEKKRVIAEEKRE
+152 AEKKRIAAEEKRE

-184 IKALSEETKGYRDSI
+184 IKAVSEEAKGYRDSI

-211 DVVSVRSEVIS
+211 DVISVRSEVIS

-236 SKTSAISEGNKIKEA
+236 SKA
-251 TIAIKNEATT
+251 EATT

-270 TEANNAKNEAISAKN
+270 TEANSAKNEAVSAKN

-298 NEANSTVE
+298 NEANNAVD

-315 ETFANNARVS
+315 ETFANNAKVS

-360 GKVSITKEEMKTYVD
+360 GKVPGVTKEEMKTYVD

-420 SQDPSADLSIDGT
+420 SQDPSVDLSIDGT

-439 FFKNSLSGFRTGMW
+439 FFKNSLSGFRTGVW
-453 DIHAKGLMEMRKY
+453 DLYAKGLTEMRKY

-471 GKVQTGVPEETMRS
+471 GKVKTGVPEETMRS

-516 PERELGEVL
+516 PEREIGELL

-532 EQYVLAGLQIAMR
+532 EQYVIAGLQIAMR

-569 VNCQFNSNRNGEILP
+569 VNCQFNSNRNGDILP

-595 TGVVPALSNEQV
+595 TGVTPALSNEQV

-613 PIINNNW
+613 PIIKNNW
-620 SLTAVNKIMEE
+620 SLAAVNKIMEE

-701 YISNKPFLLAKSI
+701 YISNKHFLLSKSI
-714 GGQIFL
+714 GGQLFF

-725 VIPGDYG
+725 VLPGDFG

>member
-29 REFSIDRLSGDGIDL
+29 REFGIDRLSGDGIDL

-121 SVVVSSSTLSEL
+121 SVVVSRSTLSEL

-138 KFDTIGTREVARVE
+138 KFDTIGAREAARVE
-152 AEKKRVIAEEKRE
+152 AEKKRIAAEEKRE

-184 IKALSEETKGYRDSI
+184 IKAVSEEAKGYRDSI

-211 DVVSVRSEVIS
+211 DVISVRSEVIS
-222 AMNTAQQYASSAEA
+222 AMNTAQQYASSAES
-236 SKTSAISEGNKIKEA
+236 SKA
-251 TIAIKNEATT
+251 EATT

-270 TEANNAKNEAISAKN
+270 TEANSAKNEAVSAKN

-298 NEANSTVE
+298 NEANSTVD

-315 ETFANNARVS
+315 ETFANNAKVS

-340 QKAKDSEAKTLEAL
+340 QKAKDSESKTLEAL

-375 SAVGNVKSGI
+375 SVVGNVKSGI

-420 SQDPSADLSIDGT
+420 SQDISADLSIDGT

-439 FFKNSLSGFRTGMW
+439 FFKNSLSGFRAGMW

-471 GKVQTGVPEETMRS
+471 SKVQTGVPEEAMRS

-504 EKLLKLMELEKK
+504 EKLLKLMELEKQ
-516 PERELGEVL
+516 PERNIAELL
-525 GLGADHS
+525 GYPSNSSG
-532 EQYVLAGLQIAMR
+532 QYVLAGLQIAMR
-545 YGAYGHIRPGDY
+545 KGVYGHIRPGDY
-557 IVIGGKKFYVAG
+557 FYYDWEQKNRKLKFKVLG
-569 VNCQFNSNRNGEILP
+569 VNPYNIGNPHI
-584 IKNHVDFICMD
+584 DFICLDERNTSAFMD
-595 TGVVPALSNEQV
+595 MEKLKTFTKYGR
-607 AKYKAD
+607 AKTAS
-613 PIINNNW
+613 IINEWNKEFIADNA
-620 SLTAVNKIMEE
+620 SLMRFIFTKYINDVGQMKIWVPTKCEVFGKSYYDDKVAPYSEE
-631 CVFPSFKKAL
+631 LFQ
-641 GMESLRISEK
+641 
-651 FVGFYGEEP
+651 YP
-660 LFQKLWI
+660 LF
-667 PTEKELLGTNVG
+667 
-679 NPEYKDIALQGQYP
+679 
-693 YFVLHPNA
+693 
-701 YISNKPFLLAKSI
+701 AKSQEEKI
-714 GGQIFL
+714 CVKENK
-720 SSNGT
+720 S
-725 VIPGDYG
+725 
-732 FLQANGGKNQMVQ
+732 
-745 IPIGFRIQI
+745 PIGFVLLDTQPGGKQALTSSYGTNFSAEYNNVFTKEQKKDEYCIPICFRVALPG

>member
-73 SIILR
+73 AIILR

-121 SVVVSSSTLSEL
+121 SVIVSSSTLSEL

-138 KFDTIGTREVARVE
+138 KFETIGIGEAARVE
-152 AEKKRVIAEEKRE
+152 AEKKRIVAEEKRE

-184 IKALSEETKGYRDSI
+184 IKAISEEAKGYRDSI
-199 KEDKEAVSRDRK
+199 KEDKEAVSRDKK
-211 DVVSVRSEVIS
+211 DVVSLRSEVVS

-236 SKTSAISEGNKIKEA
+236 SKTSVISEGNKIKEA

-270 TEANNAKNEAISAKN
+270 TEANSAKNEAVSAKN

-298 NEANSTVE
+298 NEANNAVD

-315 ETFANNARVS
+315 ETFANNAKLS
-325 EGKAEGFKTEASVSA
+325 EGKVEGFKTEASVSA
-340 QKAKDSEAKTLEAL
+340 QKAKDAESKTLEAL
-354 KKAEAS
+354 KKAEAN
-360 GKVSITKEEMKTYVD
+360 GRVSITKEEMKTYVD
-375 SAVGNVKSGI
+375 SAVGKVKSGI

-420 SQDPSADLSIDGT
+420 SQDPFADLSIDAT
-433 SIIPGY
+433 SVIPGY
-439 FFKNSLSGFRTGMW
+439 FFKNALSGFKTGMF
-453 DIHAKGLMEMRKY
+453 DIYGKGQLELRNVEKSLY
-466 VSGEI
+466 STQRDLLTFLNRGNALDTFKEI
-471 GKVQTGVPEETMRS
+471 KRLVNGNQHDKLKV
-485 YVAGEIG
+485 
-492 KVKTGAGLTEEQ
+492 
-504 EKLLKLMELEKK
+504 
-516 PERELGEVL
+516 
-525 GLGADHS
+525 
-532 EQYVLAGLQIAMR
+532 
-545 YGAYGHIRPGDY
+545 GDY
-557 IVIGGKKFYVAG
+557 IVDNNIKWIVASIDRLGEKRSVEFLTFDFPDTLSISETKNRVFTLKDFDIEISKICNNTEATSRLAREGIPSKTTFYYGEGTYETMYYAIDVGNVDLISVAVFLSVIYAAGGNNNEKPI
-569 VNCQFNSNRNGEILP
+569 ILP
-584 IKNHVDFICMD
+584 IIPLFNLEMFRRKLSASAYLVRSVLESSAFAVTKDSVPSFRDFD
-595 TGVVPALSNEQV
+595 SKVPYDKRAQLP
-607 AKYKAD
+607 K
-613 PIINNNW
+613 PII
-620 SLTAVNKIMEE
+620 
-631 CVFPSFKKAL
+631 C
-641 GMESLRISEK
+641 
-651 FVGFYGEEP
+651 
-660 LFQKLWI
+660 
-667 PTEKELLGTNVG
+667 
-679 NPEYKDIALQGQYP
+679 
-693 YFVLHPNA
+693 
-701 YISNKPFLLAKSI
+701 
-714 GGQIFL
+714 
-720 SSNGT
+720 
-725 VIPGDYG
+725 
-732 FLQANGGKNQMVQ
+732 
-745 IPIGFRIQI
+745 FRIEGN